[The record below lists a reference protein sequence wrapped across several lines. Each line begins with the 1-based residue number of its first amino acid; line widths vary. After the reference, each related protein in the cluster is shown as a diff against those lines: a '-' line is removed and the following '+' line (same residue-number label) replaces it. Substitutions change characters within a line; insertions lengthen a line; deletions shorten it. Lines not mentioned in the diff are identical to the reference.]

1 MNSTFKVVFNKAR
14 GALMV
19 VNEVTSSV
27 QGKGTKTVVA
37 AAVAA
42 MIAGV
47 SGSAMAIETDTEIK
61 ATDTALKATFT
72 KAEKQTDV
80 ASSLIGTSGDKLALK
95 NVTNKDMYAAGSLD
109 LTASSKDNVVTLK
122 NGSVSNFSG
131 KVTSA
136 DHFGA
141 VVTATTGTLKIDNVT
156 FENNKFDEVKTG
168 EQKHNGARGIIRAA
182 GANLEV
188 AKSTFA
194 GNEAVLGGAINVWSN
209 GENTVKI
216 TDSTFTGNATKSHGG
231 AVYITGSKVKTTI
244 ADSTFSK
251 NTSGKQGGALQLAG
265 AGETTIT
272 NTTFSENA
280 AGTFGGAINAT
291 NTQVVAKNVNFEG
304 NKAVGDDGHGGAL
317 FLNGNTASYT
327 QAGGKF
333 VGNSAKKNGGAIR
346 VQDGADLALTNVVFD
361 GNTAAN
367 GGAVDTFNA
376 GDVKFTDTT
385 FTNNQAGGW
394 GGALRI
400 NGGNVTIAVT
410 EGKSLVYEGNKA
422 GTNAEEA
429 AAKNYEKQGD
439 FMYLNGASDKATFE
453 LAGDLT
459 IKDSIVSNHGTI
471 EKTGKGTLT
480 TADMTGFVGTLN
492 VNEGKMVIEGGIA
505 EYDIAAQV
513 GVNNSSSEAA
523 QLGATN
529 VTVGQA
535 AVTKGNAKP
544 AVKAE
549 LAMGAVQAN
558 HAINFVVN
566 EGSTLTMQS
575 LAVGTKEYTQR
586 NAEKDATPAKAT
598 YVGAVNITGD
608 ATVTEGITIAAGTA
622 EKGAVLTQ
630 IFGNL
635 TAKSLTVAAAVKD
648 DKKTVTAEAGTFA
661 QTAGKLTVDT
671 LTNGGTMTVNGTVV
685 TKADSVNSGNINT
698 YSAQDKKGTLVISGG
713 TFTNDGTMTFD
724 KITVEDGATLK
735 TGVNLNGEASFVAF
749 TELDLQK
756 GSTLNINALNAKS
769 TVDGKEVEK
778 ADILKFTEGTLNL
791 EGGALQVAGE
801 AFTGK
806 VELAQGT
813 TANINGDYTF
823 EQVKNA
829 GNVTVEGGTLTVTDS
844 FTATSKAESATVG
857 TFTVENNG
865 TPALTTKASGLDIA
879 KSTSTE
885 AKYTAGAV
893 INNGT
898 ITFTDAAGEFA
909 NLDAVKKVKDAI
921 ASSGN
926 GLIVFGDKVT
936 IKAEEVDKVLM
947 DGKVTATNAEKL
959 AGVELEQFKDATV
972 TGVTDPLSGSFGKVE
987 LATNETAL
995 EVTSGLKLNGTGD
1008 LVTVKGQDDKVTLKG
1023 VSIGE
1028 NGKLTTTGAGAVVGA
1043 IVGSSDKF
1051 GALNVAA
1058 GDLTVKGAATLQN
1071 LTVAADS
1078 ALVMGKAAEADKV
1091 VGTLEVK
1098 DNALV
1103 LGTLTAGEVNL
1114 KDADVLGTLTADK
1127 LTATGKVFVG
1137 SDEAD
1142 VAGKLVVNE
1151 LVSGTVFA
1159 DPAWKDGHILS
1170 LNDASQ
1176 VAVGTAAAGS
1186 TVVAGQGSLVAL
1198 GTTDLDVAVKTV
1210 AAAGH
1215 AVLGTNEGQMKSA
1228 IYVDGGKTYDEA
1240 TDTTSYKTIA
1250 GNVIASGWNTDGFDA
1265 ASADAKTGVQV
1276 LENNLMVVDMNTIDK
1291 TGANAVFVKD
1301 VTNNGTIY
1309 LADAEF
1315 GDKVM
1320 FTEADYRQ
1328 GTTGAITFNGDRL
1341 MSAAFKDK
1349 VHTIAFDDAKVASYE
1364 GLETLPLVTA
1374 MYEGKAQ
1381 NGASTSAKF
1390 NNWLMSSGNGL
1401 DREEVIAIGNDA
1413 AKLGATSAVASV
1425 TMDAISAFNDSVAA
1439 RTNVLAQRAEGV
1451 TVWAD
1456 VMGGHYEAKELM
1468 DGQGYK
1474 SDVYGGVLGVDSVV
1488 DGYTLGAAFTVA
1500 TADTDSTNTLAVSS
1514 TDSDF
1519 VGFSVYGAKA
1529 FGQFNLAADLG
1540 YMKGSNDVSVNAY
1553 NIGDFSADTDAFT
1566 LGLRGDVL
1574 VDAGSFK
1581 VVPHAGLRFTHLTTD
1596 DFESAYT
1603 TKIDSM
1609 NIFQM
1614 PVGVTVTGNVEAAGW
1629 NVAPLLDLSVVPA
1642 FGDTDADM
1650 TLGINGVAATS
1661 ALSTQVIDSNLFQM
1675 KLGVSAQKDAFTF
1688 GLNYKLGAGSDN
1700 RVNNTFNATVG
1711 YAF

>member
-47 SGSAMAIETDTEIK
+47 SGSAMATETDTEIK

-72 KAEKQTDV
+72 KAETQDNV
-80 ASSLIGTSGDKLALK
+80 ASSLIGTSGDKLVLK
-95 NVTNKDMYAAGSLD
+95 NVTNKGMYAAGSLD

-131 KVTSA
+131 KVTST

-156 FENNKFDEVKTG
+156 FENNKFDEVNTG
-168 EQKHNGARGIIRAA
+168 DKQHNGTRGIIRAA

-231 AVYITGSKVKTTI
+231 AVYITGSQVKTTI
-244 ADSTFSK
+244 ADATFSK

-291 NTQVVAKNVNFEG
+291 GTKVAATNVTFER
-304 NKAVGDDGHGGAL
+304 NKAASADGHGGAL
-317 FLNGNTASYT
+317 FVDGQGASYT
-327 QAGGKF
+327 QVGGKF

-346 VQDGADLALTNVVFD
+346 VQDGADLALNNVVFD

-367 GGAVDTFNA
+367 GGAVDTFKA
-376 GDVKFTDTT
+376 GNVTFTDTT

-400 NGGNVTIAVT
+400 NGGNVTITVT

-429 AAKNYEKQGD
+429 AVKKYEKQGD
-439 FMYLNGASDKATFE
+439 FMYLSNASATFA

-480 TADMTGFVGTLN
+480 TADMTGFVGNLN
-492 VNEGKMVIEGGIA
+492 VQEGKMVIDGGIA
-505 EYDIAAQV
+505 EYDIDAQI
-513 GVNNSSSEAA
+513 GVNNGSNDAVTLAA
-523 QLGATN
+523 TT
-529 VTVGQA
+529 VTVGQ
-535 AVTKGNAKP
+535 KDS
-544 AVKAE
+544 KAE

-558 HAINFVVN
+558 HAIDFVVN

-586 NAEKDATPAKAT
+586 TAAKAATPAKAT
-598 YVGAVNITGD
+598 YVGVVNITGD
-608 ATVTEGITIAAGTA
+608 ATVTEGVTVAAGTA
-622 EKGAVLTQ
+622 DKAAALTQ
-630 IFGNL
+630 TSGNL
-635 TAKSLTVAAAVKD
+635 TAKSLTVAAAVKGEKD
-648 DKKTVTAEAGTFA
+648 AVTAKAGTFSQEA
-661 QTAGKLTVDT
+661 DGTLTVDT
-671 LTNGGTMTVNGTVV
+671 LTNGGTMTVKGTVV
-685 TKADSVNSGNINT
+685 TNADSVNTGNINSPKSKT
-698 YSAQDKKGTLVISGG
+698 GSLNISGG

-735 TGVNLNGEASFVAF
+735 TGVNLDGKASFVVF
-749 TELDLQK
+749 RELELQK

-769 TVDGKEVEK
+769 QTDGKN
-778 ADILKFTEGTLNL
+778 DILQFTEGTVNLN
-791 EGGALQVAGE
+791 GGALQVAGE

-806 VELAQGT
+806 VALDAGA
-813 TANINGDYTF
+813 TANIDGDYTF
-823 EQVKNA
+823 EQVNNGGKA
-829 GNVTVEGGTLTVTDS
+829 TVGGTLTVTDS
-844 FTATSKAESATVG
+844 FTAG
-857 TFTVENNG
+857 DFTVENNG
-865 TPALTTKASGLDIA
+865 TLVLTSKAAGLKIA
-879 KSTSTE
+879 E
-885 AKYTAGAV
+885 GTATNNAHL
-893 INNGT
+893 INDGT

-909 NLDAVKKVKDAI
+909 SLDKVAAVKDAI
-921 ASSGN
+921 APSGN

-936 IKAEEVDKVLM
+936 VKADAIKDVLQ
-947 DGKVTATNAEKL
+947 DGKVTATNAAKL

-972 TGVTDPLSGSFGKVE
+972 TGVATALSGSFGKVE
-987 LATNETAL
+987 LAAGQTAL
-995 EVTSGLKLNGTGD
+995 TVESGLKLNGTGD
-1008 LVTVKGQDDKVTLKG
+1008 LVTVKEDKTVTLKG
-1023 VSIGE
+1023 VNIGQ

-1043 IVGSSDKF
+1043 IAGN

-1058 GDLTVKGAATLQN
+1058 GDLTVKGNATVEN

-1078 ALVMGKAAEADKV
+1078 ALVMGKAAEAKA
-1091 VGTLEVK
+1091 VGALEVK
-1098 DNALV
+1098 NHALV

-1127 LTATGKVFVG
+1127 LTANGNVFVG
-1137 SDEAD
+1137 SDEED

-1176 VAVGTAAAGS
+1176 VAIGSIGANS

-1250 GNVIASGWNTDGFDA
+1250 GNVIASGWSTAEFEDA
-1265 ASADAKTGVQV
+1265 ANKTGVQV

-1291 TGANAVFVKD
+1291 TGAHAVFANA

-1320 FTEADYRQ
+1320 FSEAGYTQ
-1328 GTTGAITFNGDRL
+1328 GTIGAITFNGDRL

-1390 NNWLMSSGNGL
+1390 NNWLMFSGNGL

-1519 VGFSVYGAKA
+1519 VGFSFYGAKA

>member
-47 SGSAMAIETDTEIK
+47 SGSAMATETDTEIK

-72 KAEKQTDV
+72 KAETQDNV
-80 ASSLIGTSGDKLALK
+80 ASSLIGTSGDKLVLK
-95 NVTNKDMYAAGSLD
+95 NVTNKGMYAAGSLD

-131 KVTSA
+131 KVTST

-156 FENNKFDEVKTG
+156 FENNKFDEVNTG
-168 EQKHNGARGIIRAA
+168 DKQHNGTRGIIRAA

-231 AVYITGSKVKTTI
+231 AVYITGSQVKTTI
-244 ADSTFSK
+244 ADATFSK

-291 NTQVVAKNVNFEG
+291 GTKVAATNVTFEG
-304 NKAVGDDGHGGAL
+304 NKAASADGHGGAL
-317 FLNGNTASYT
+317 FVDGQGASYT
-327 QAGGKF
+327 QVGGKF

-346 VQDGADLALTNVVFD
+346 VQDGADLALNNVVFD

-376 GDVKFTDTT
+376 GNVTFTDTT

-400 NGGNVTIAVT
+400 NGGNVTITVT

-429 AAKNYEKQGD
+429 AVKKYEKQGD
-439 FMYLNGASDKATFE
+439 FMYLSNASATFA

-480 TADMTGFVGTLN
+480 TADMTGFVGNLN
-492 VNEGKMVIEGGIA
+492 VQEGKMVIEGGIA
-505 EYDIAAQV
+505 EYDIDAQI
-513 GVNNSSSEAA
+513 GVNNGSNDAVALAA
-523 QLGATN
+523 TT
-529 VTVGQA
+529 VTVGQ
-535 AVTKGNAKP
+535 KDS
-544 AVKAE
+544 KAE

-558 HAINFVVN
+558 HAIDFVVN

-586 NAEKDATPAKAT
+586 TAAKAATPAKAT
-598 YVGAVNITGD
+598 YVGVVNITGD
-608 ATVTEGITIAAGTA
+608 ATVTEGVTVAAGTA
-622 EKGAVLTQ
+622 DKAAALTQ
-630 IFGNL
+630 TSGNL
-635 TAKSLTVAAAVKD
+635 TAKSLTVAAAVKGEKD
-648 DKKTVTAEAGTFA
+648 AVTAKAGTFSQEA
-661 QTAGKLTVDT
+661 DGTLTVDT
-671 LTNGGTMTVNGTVV
+671 LTNGGTMTVKGTVV
-685 TKADSVNSGNINT
+685 TNADSVNTGNINSPKSKT
-698 YSAQDKKGTLVISGG
+698 GSLNISGG

-735 TGVNLNGEASFVAF
+735 TGVNLDGKASFVVF
-749 TELDLQK
+749 RELELQK

-769 TVDGKEVEK
+769 QTDGKN
-778 ADILKFTEGTLNL
+778 DILQFTEGTVNLN
-791 EGGALQVAGE
+791 GGALQVAGE

-806 VELAQGT
+806 VALDAGA
-813 TANINGDYTF
+813 TAKIDGDYTF
-823 EQVKNA
+823 EQVNNGGKA
-829 GNVTVEGGTLTVTDS
+829 TVGGTLTVTDS
-844 FTATSKAESATVG
+844 FTAG
-857 TFTVENNG
+857 DFTVENNG
-865 TPALTTKASGLDIA
+865 TLVLTSKAAGLKIA
-879 KSTSTE
+879 E
-885 AKYTAGAV
+885 GTATNNAYL
-893 INNGT
+893 INDGT

-909 NLDAVKKVKDAI
+909 SLDKVAAVKDAI
-921 ASSGN
+921 APSGN

-936 IKAEEVDKVLM
+936 VKADAIKDVLQ
-947 DGKVTATNAEKL
+947 DGKVTATNAAKL

-972 TGVTDPLSGSFGKVE
+972 TGVATALSGSFGKVE
-987 LATNETAL
+987 LAAGQTAL
-995 EVTSGLKLNGTGD
+995 TVESGLKLNGTGD
-1008 LVTVKGQDDKVTLKG
+1008 LVTVKEDKTVTLKG
-1023 VSIGE
+1023 VNIGQ

-1043 IVGSSDKF
+1043 IAGN

-1058 GDLTVKGAATLQN
+1058 GDLTVKGNATVEN

-1078 ALVMGKAAEADKV
+1078 ALVMGKAAEAKA
-1091 VGTLEVK
+1091 VGALEVK
-1098 DNALV
+1098 NHALV

-1127 LTATGKVFVG
+1127 LTANGNVFVG
-1137 SDEAD
+1137 SDEED

-1176 VAVGTAAAGS
+1176 VAIGSIGANS

-1250 GNVIASGWNTDGFDA
+1250 GNVIASGWSTAEFEDA
-1265 ASADAKTGVQV
+1265 ANKTGVQV

-1291 TGANAVFVKD
+1291 TGAHAVFANA

-1320 FTEADYRQ
+1320 FSEAGYTQ
-1328 GTTGAITFNGDRL
+1328 GTIGAITFNGDRL

-1519 VGFSVYGAKA
+1519 VGFSFYGAKA

>member
-47 SGSAMAIETDTEIK
+47 SGSAMATETDTEIK

-72 KAEKQTDV
+72 KAETQDNV
-80 ASSLIGTSGDKLALK
+80 ASSLIGTSGDKLVLK
-95 NVTNKDMYAAGSLD
+95 NVTNKGMYAAGSLD

-131 KVTSA
+131 KVTST

-156 FENNKFDEVKTG
+156 FENNKFDEVNTG
-168 EQKHNGARGIIRAA
+168 DKQHNGTRGIIRAA

-209 GENTVKI
+209 GENTVQI

-231 AVYITGSKVKTTI
+231 AVYITGSQVKTTI
-244 ADSTFSK
+244 ADATFSK

-291 NTQVVAKNVNFEG
+291 GTKVAATNVTFEG
-304 NKAVGDDGHGGAL
+304 NKAASADGHGGAL
-317 FLNGNTASYT
+317 FVDGQGASYT
-327 QAGGKF
+327 QVGGKF
-333 VGNSAKKNGGAIR
+333 VDNSAKKNGGAIR
-346 VQDGADLALTNVVFD
+346 VQDGADLALNNVVFD

-376 GDVKFTDTT
+376 GNVTFTDTT

-400 NGGNVTIAVT
+400 NGGNVTITVT

-429 AAKNYEKQGD
+429 AVKKYEKQGD
-439 FMYLNGASDKATFE
+439 FMYLSNASATFA

-480 TADMTGFVGTLN
+480 TADMTGFVGNLN
-492 VNEGKMVIEGGIA
+492 VQEGKMVIEGGIA
-505 EYDIAAQV
+505 EYDIDAQI
-513 GVNNSSSEAA
+513 GVNNGSNDVVALAA
-523 QLGATN
+523 TT
-529 VTVGQA
+529 VTVGQ
-535 AVTKGNAKP
+535 KDS
-544 AVKAE
+544 KAE

-558 HAINFVVN
+558 HAIDFVVN

-586 NAEKDATPAKAT
+586 TAAKAATPAKAT
-598 YVGAVNITGD
+598 YVGVVNITGD
-608 ATVTEGITIAAGTA
+608 ATVTEGVTVAAGTA
-622 EKGAVLTQ
+622 DKAAALTQ
-630 IFGNL
+630 TSGNL
-635 TAKSLTVAAAVKD
+635 TAKSLTVAAAVKGEKD
-648 DKKTVTAEAGTFA
+648 AVTAKAGTFSQEA
-661 QTAGKLTVDT
+661 DGTLTVDT
-671 LTNGGTMTVNGTVV
+671 LTNGGTMTVKGTVV
-685 TKADSVNSGNINT
+685 TNADSVNTGNINSPKSKT
-698 YSAQDKKGTLVISGG
+698 GSLNISGG

-735 TGVNLNGEASFVAF
+735 TGVNLDGKASFVVF
-749 TELDLQK
+749 RELELQK

-769 TVDGKEVEK
+769 QTDGKN
-778 ADILKFTEGTLNL
+778 DILQFTEGTVNLN
-791 EGGALQVAGE
+791 GGALQVAGE

-806 VELAQGT
+806 VALDAGA
-813 TANINGDYTF
+813 TANIDGDYTF
-823 EQVKNA
+823 EQVNNGGKA
-829 GNVTVEGGTLTVTDS
+829 TVGGTLTVTDS
-844 FTATSKAESATVG
+844 FTAG
-857 TFTVENNG
+857 DFTVENNG
-865 TPALTTKASGLDIA
+865 TLVLTSKAAGLKIA
-879 KSTSTE
+879 E
-885 AKYTAGAV
+885 GTATNNAHL
-893 INNGT
+893 INDGT

-909 NLDAVKKVKDAI
+909 SLDKVAAVKDAI
-921 ASSGN
+921 APSGN

-936 IKAEEVDKVLM
+936 VKADAIKDVLQ
-947 DGKVTATNAEKL
+947 DGKVTATNAAKL

-972 TGVTDPLSGSFGKVE
+972 TGVATALSGSFGKVE
-987 LATNETAL
+987 LAAGQTAL
-995 EVTSGLKLNGTGD
+995 TVESGLKLNGTGD
-1008 LVTVKGQDDKVTLKG
+1008 LVTVKEDKTVTLKG
-1023 VSIGE
+1023 VNIGQ

-1043 IVGSSDKF
+1043 IAGN

-1058 GDLTVKGAATLQN
+1058 GDLTVKGNATVEN

-1078 ALVMGKAAEADKV
+1078 ALVMGKAAEAKA
-1091 VGTLEVK
+1091 VGALEVK
-1098 DNALV
+1098 NHALV

-1127 LTATGKVFVG
+1127 LTANGNVFVG
-1137 SDEAD
+1137 SDEED

-1176 VAVGTAAAGS
+1176 VAIGSIGANS

-1250 GNVIASGWNTDGFDA
+1250 GNVIASGWSTAEFEDA
-1265 ASADAKTGVQV
+1265 ANKTGVQV

-1291 TGANAVFVKD
+1291 TGAHAVFANA

-1320 FTEADYRQ
+1320 FSEAGYTQ
-1328 GTTGAITFNGDRL
+1328 GTIGAITFNGDRL

-1519 VGFSVYGAKA
+1519 VGFSFYGAKA
-1529 FGQFNLAADLG
+1529 FGQFNLATDLG

>member
-47 SGSAMAIETDTEIK
+47 SGSAMATETDTEIK

-109 LTASSKDNVVTLK
+109 LTASNKDNVVTLK

-131 KVTSA
+131 KVTSL

-168 EQKHNGARGIIRAA
+168 DNQHNGTRGIIRAA

-209 GENTVKI
+209 GKNTVKI

-231 AVYITGSKVKTTI
+231 AVYITGSQVKTTI
-244 ADSTFSK
+244 ADATFSK

-291 NTQVVAKNVNFEG
+291 NTQVVAENVTFEG
-304 NKAVGDDGHGGAL
+304 NKAASADGHGGAL
-317 FLNGNTASYT
+317 FVDGQGASYT

-346 VQDGADLALTNVVFD
+346 VQDGADLALKNVVFD

-376 GDVKFTDTT
+376 GDVTFTDTT

-429 AAKNYEKQGD
+429 AVKKYEKQGD
-439 FMYLNGASDKATFE
+439 FMYLSNASDKATFA
-453 LAGDLT
+453 LSGDLT
-459 IKDSIVSNHGTI
+459 IKDSIVSNQGTI

-480 TADMTGFVGTLN
+480 TADMTGFVGNLN
-492 VNEGKMVIEGGIA
+492 VQKGKMVIEGGIA
-505 EYDIAAQV
+505 EYDIAAQI
-513 GVNNSSSEAA
+513 GVNNGSNDAVVG
-523 QLGATN
+523 LTATT

-535 AVTKGNAKP
+535 AVTEGNAKP

-558 HAINFVVN
+558 HAIDFVVN

-586 NAEKDATPAKAT
+586 TAAKAATPAKAT

-608 ATVTEGITIAAGTA
+608 ATVTEGVTVAAGTA
-622 EKGAVLTQ
+622 DKAAVLTQ
-630 IFGNL
+630 TSGNL
-635 TAKSLTVAAAVKD
+635 TAKSLTVAAAVEKD
-648 DKKTVTAEAGTFA
+648 QKVTAKAGTFSQEA
-661 QTAGKLTVDT
+661 DGTLTVDT
-671 LTNGGTMTVNGTVV
+671 LTNGGTMTVKGTVV
-685 TKADSVNSGNINT
+685 TNADSVNTGAINSYESKT
-698 YSAQDKKGTLVISGG
+698 GSLTIAGG

-724 KITVEDGATLK
+724 KITVADGATLK
-735 TGVNLNGEASFVAF
+735 TGINLDGTASFVVF
-749 TELDLQK
+749 QELDLQK

-769 TVDGKEVEK
+769 QVDGKEVEK
-778 ADILKFTEGTLNL
+778 ADILKFTEGTVKLN
-791 EGGALQVAGE
+791 GGALQVAGE

-806 VELAQGT
+806 VELATGA

-823 EQVKNA
+823 EQVNNGGKA
-829 GNVTVEGGTLTVTDS
+829 TVGGTLTVTDS
-844 FTATSKAESATVG
+844 FTAG
-857 TFTVENNG
+857 DFTVENNG
-865 TPALTTKASGLDIA
+865 TLVLTSKAAGLKIA
-879 KSTSTE
+879 E
-885 AKYTAGAV
+885 GTAAENIAV
-893 INNGT
+893 TNNGT

-909 NLDAVKKVKDAI
+909 TLDAVQTVKGKL

-936 IKAEEVDKVLM
+936 VKADAIKDVLK
-947 DGKVTATNAEKL
+947 DGKVTATNAAKL

-972 TGVTDPLSGSFGKVE
+972 TGVDAALSGSFGKVE
-987 LATNETAL
+987 LAAGQTAL
-995 EVTSGLKLNGTGD
+995 TVKYGLKLNGTGD
-1008 LVTVKGQDDKVTLKG
+1008 LVTVKKDNKVTLQG
-1023 VSIGE
+1023 VNIGQD
-1028 NGKLTTTGAGAVVGA
+1028 GKLTTTGAGAVVGA
-1043 IVGSSDKF
+1043 IAGEN

-1058 GDLTVKGAATLQN
+1058 GDLTVKGAAKLQN

-1078 ALVMGKAAEADKV
+1078 ALVMGKAAETATA
-1091 VGTLEVK
+1091 VGDLEVK
-1098 DNALV
+1098 DYALV
-1103 LGTLTAGEVNL
+1103 LGTLTAGKVTLGE
-1114 KDADVLGTLTADK
+1114 ADVFGTLTADK
-1127 LTATGKVFVG
+1127 LDATDVVLVG
-1137 SDEAD
+1137 SDEED

-1159 DPAWKDGHILS
+1159 DPAWKDGNILS

-1250 GNVIASGWNTDGFDA
+1250 GHVIASGWSTAEFEDPA
-1265 ASADAKTGVQV
+1265 ANKTGVQV
-1276 LENNLMVVDMNTIDK
+1276 LENNLMVVNMNTIDK
-1291 TGANAVFVKD
+1291 TGAHAVFANT

-1320 FTEADYRQ
+1320 FTEADYTQ

-1341 MSAAFKDK
+1341 MSAALKDK

-1364 GLETLPLVTA
+1364 GLKTLPLVTA

-1381 NGASTSAKF
+1381 NGASPSAKF

-1401 DREEVIAIGNDA
+1401 DRAEVIAIGNDA

-1488 DGYTLGAAFTVA
+1488 SGYTLGAAFTVA

>member
-47 SGSAMAIETDTEIK
+47 SGSAMATETDTEIK

-72 KAEKQTDV
+72 KAETQDNV
-80 ASSLIGTSGDKLALK
+80 ASSLIGTSGDKLVLK
-95 NVTNKDMYAAGSLD
+95 NVTNKGMYAAGSLD

-131 KVTSA
+131 KVTST

-156 FENNKFDEVKTG
+156 FENNKFDEVNTG
-168 EQKHNGARGIIRAA
+168 DKQHNGTRGIIRAA

-231 AVYITGSKVKTTI
+231 AVYITGSQVKTTI
-244 ADSTFSK
+244 ADATFSK

-291 NTQVVAKNVNFEG
+291 GTKVAATNVTFEG
-304 NKAVGDDGHGGAL
+304 NKAASADGHGGAL
-317 FLNGNTASYT
+317 FVDGQGASYT
-327 QAGGKF
+327 QVGGKF

-346 VQDGADLALTNVVFD
+346 VQDGADLALNNVVFD

-376 GDVKFTDTT
+376 GNVTFTDTT

-400 NGGNVTIAVT
+400 NGGNVTITVT

-429 AAKNYEKQGD
+429 AVKMYEKQGD
-439 FMYLNGASDKATFE
+439 FMYLSNASATFA

-480 TADMTGFVGTLN
+480 TADMTGFVGNLN
-492 VNEGKMVIEGGIA
+492 VQEGKMVIEGGIA
-505 EYDIAAQV
+505 EYDIDAQI
-513 GVNNSSSEAA
+513 GVNNGSNDAVALAA
-523 QLGATN
+523 TT
-529 VTVGQA
+529 VTVGQ
-535 AVTKGNAKP
+535 KDS
-544 AVKAE
+544 KAE

-558 HAINFVVN
+558 HAIDFVVN

-586 NAEKDATPAKAT
+586 TAAKAATPAKAT
-598 YVGAVNITGD
+598 YVGVVNITGD
-608 ATVTEGITIAAGTA
+608 ATVTEGVTVAAGTA
-622 EKGAVLTQ
+622 DKAAALTQ
-630 IFGNL
+630 TSGNL
-635 TAKSLTVAAAVKD
+635 TAKSLTVAAAVKGEKD
-648 DKKTVTAEAGTFA
+648 AVTAKAGTFSQEA
-661 QTAGKLTVDT
+661 DGTLTVDT
-671 LTNGGTMTVNGTVV
+671 LTNGGTMTVKGTVV
-685 TKADSVNSGNINT
+685 TNADSVNTGNINSPKSKT
-698 YSAQDKKGTLVISGG
+698 GSLNISGG

-735 TGVNLNGEASFVAF
+735 TGVNLDGKASFVVF
-749 TELDLQK
+749 RELELQK

-769 TVDGKEVEK
+769 QTDGKN
-778 ADILKFTEGTLNL
+778 DILQFTEGTVNLN
-791 EGGALQVAGE
+791 GGALQVAGE

-806 VELAQGT
+806 VALDAGA
-813 TANINGDYTF
+813 TANIDGDYTF
-823 EQVKNA
+823 EQVNNGGKA
-829 GNVTVEGGTLTVTDS
+829 TVGGTLTVTDS
-844 FTATSKAESATVG
+844 FTAG
-857 TFTVENNG
+857 DFTVENNG
-865 TPALTTKASGLDIA
+865 TLVLTSKAAGLKIA
-879 KSTSTE
+879 E
-885 AKYTAGAV
+885 GTATNNAHL
-893 INNGT
+893 INDGT

-909 NLDAVKKVKDAI
+909 SLDKVAAVKDAI
-921 ASSGN
+921 APSGN

-936 IKAEEVDKVLM
+936 VKADAIKDVLQ
-947 DGKVTATNAEKL
+947 DGKVTATNAAKL

-972 TGVTDPLSGSFGKVE
+972 TGVATALSGSFGKVE
-987 LATNETAL
+987 LAAGQTAL
-995 EVTSGLKLNGTGD
+995 TVESGLKLNGTGD
-1008 LVTVKGQDDKVTLKG
+1008 LVTVKEDKTVTLKG
-1023 VSIGE
+1023 VNIGQ

-1043 IVGSSDKF
+1043 IAGN

-1058 GDLTVKGAATLQN
+1058 GDLTVKGNATVEN

-1078 ALVMGKAAEADKV
+1078 ALVMGKAAEAKA
-1091 VGTLEVK
+1091 VGALEVK
-1098 DNALV
+1098 NHVLV

-1127 LTATGKVFVG
+1127 LTANGNVFVG
-1137 SDEAD
+1137 SDEED
-1142 VAGKLVVNE
+1142 VAGKLVVNK

-1159 DPAWKDGHILS
+1159 DLAWKDGHILS

-1176 VAVGTAAAGS
+1176 VAIGSIGANS

-1250 GNVIASGWNTDGFDA
+1250 GNVIASGWSTAEFEDA
-1265 ASADAKTGVQV
+1265 ANKTGVQV

-1291 TGANAVFVKD
+1291 TGAHAVFANA

-1320 FTEADYRQ
+1320 FSEAGYTQ
-1328 GTTGAITFNGDRL
+1328 GTIGAITFNADRL

-1519 VGFSVYGAKA
+1519 VGFSFYGAKA

>member
-47 SGSAMAIETDTEIK
+47 SGSAMATETDTEIK

-72 KAEKQTDV
+72 KAETQDNV
-80 ASSLIGTSGDKLALK
+80 ASSLIGTSGDKLVLK
-95 NVTNKDMYAAGSLD
+95 NVTNKGMYAAGSLD

-131 KVTSA
+131 KVTST

-156 FENNKFDEVKTG
+156 FENNKFDEVNIDEVNTG
-168 EQKHNGARGIIRAA
+168 DKQHNGTRGIIRAA

-231 AVYITGSKVKTTI
+231 AVYITGSQVKTTI
-244 ADSTFSK
+244 ADATFSK

-291 NTQVVAKNVNFEG
+291 GTKVAATNVTFEG
-304 NKAVGDDGHGGAL
+304 NKAASADGHGGAL
-317 FLNGNTASYT
+317 FVDGQGASYT
-327 QAGGKF
+327 QVGGKF

-346 VQDGADLALTNVVFD
+346 VQDGADLALNNVVFD

-376 GDVKFTDTT
+376 GNVTFTDTT

-400 NGGNVTIAVT
+400 NGGNVTITVT

-429 AAKNYEKQGD
+429 AVKKYEKQGD
-439 FMYLNGASDKATFE
+439 FMYLSNASATFA

-480 TADMTGFVGTLN
+480 TADMTGFVGNLN
-492 VNEGKMVIEGGIA
+492 VQKGKMVIEGGIA
-505 EYDIAAQV
+505 EYDIDAQI
-513 GVNNSSSEAA
+513 GVNNNDAVALAA
-523 QLGATN
+523 TT
-529 VTVGQA
+529 VTVGQ
-535 AVTKGNAKP
+535 KDS
-544 AVKAE
+544 KAE

-558 HAINFVVN
+558 HAIDFVVN

-586 NAEKDATPAKAT
+586 TAAKAATPAKAT
-598 YVGAVNITGD
+598 YVGVVNITGD
-608 ATVTEGITIAAGTA
+608 ATVTEGVTVAAGTA
-622 EKGAVLTQ
+622 DKAAALTQ
-630 IFGNL
+630 TSGNL
-635 TAKSLTVAAAVKD
+635 TAKSLTVAAAVKGEKD
-648 DKKTVTAEAGTFA
+648 AVTAKAGTFSQEA
-661 QTAGKLTVDT
+661 DGTLTVDT
-671 LTNGGTMTVNGTVV
+671 LTNGGTMTVKGTVV
-685 TKADSVNSGNINT
+685 TNADSVNTGNINSPKSKT
-698 YSAQDKKGTLVISGG
+698 GSLNISGG

-735 TGVNLNGEASFVAF
+735 TGVNLNGKASFVVF
-749 TELDLQK
+749 RELELQK

-769 TVDGKEVEK
+769 QTDGKN
-778 ADILKFTEGTLNL
+778 DILQFTEGTVNLN
-791 EGGALQVAGE
+791 GGALQVAGE

-806 VELAQGT
+806 VALDAGA
-813 TANINGDYTF
+813 TANIDGDYTF
-823 EQVKNA
+823 EQVNNGGKA
-829 GNVTVEGGTLTVTDS
+829 TVGGTLTVTDS
-844 FTATSKAESATVG
+844 FTAG
-857 TFTVENNG
+857 DFTVENNG
-865 TPALTTKASGLDIA
+865 TLVLTSKAAGLKIA
-879 KSTSTE
+879 E
-885 AKYTAGAV
+885 GTATNNAHL
-893 INNGT
+893 INDGT

-909 NLDAVKKVKDAI
+909 SLDKVAAVKDAI
-921 ASSGN
+921 APSGN

-936 IKAEEVDKVLM
+936 VKADAIKDVLQ
-947 DGKVTATNAEKL
+947 DGKVTATNAAKL

-972 TGVTDPLSGSFGKVE
+972 TGVATALSGSFGKVE
-987 LATNETAL
+987 LAAGQTAL
-995 EVTSGLKLNGTGD
+995 TVKSGLKLNGTGD
-1008 LVTVKGQDDKVTLKG
+1008 LVTVKEDKTVTLKG
-1023 VSIGE
+1023 VNIGQ

-1043 IVGSSDKF
+1043 IAGN

-1058 GDLTVKGAATLQN
+1058 GDLTVKGNATVEN

-1078 ALVMGKAAEADKV
+1078 ALVMGKAAEAKA
-1091 VGTLEVK
+1091 VGALEVK
-1098 DNALV
+1098 NHALV

-1127 LTATGKVFVG
+1127 LTANGNVFVG
-1137 SDEAD
+1137 SDEED

-1176 VAVGTAAAGS
+1176 VAIGSIGANS

-1250 GNVIASGWNTDGFDA
+1250 GNVIASGWSTAEFEDA
-1265 ASADAKTGVQV
+1265 ANKTGVQV

-1291 TGANAVFVKD
+1291 TGAHAVFANA

-1320 FTEADYRQ
+1320 FSEAGYTQ
-1328 GTTGAITFNGDRL
+1328 GTIGAITFNGDRL

-1519 VGFSVYGAKA
+1519 VGFSFYGAKA

>member
-47 SGSAMAIETDTEIK
+47 SGSAMATETDTEIK

-109 LTASSKDNVVTLK
+109 LTASNKDNVVTLK

-131 KVTSA
+131 KVTSL

-168 EQKHNGARGIIRAA
+168 DNQHNGTRGIIRAA

-209 GENTVKI
+209 GKNTVKI

-231 AVYITGSKVKTTI
+231 AVYITGSQVKTTI
-244 ADSTFSK
+244 ADATFSK

-291 NTQVVAKNVNFEG
+291 NTQVVAENVTFEG
-304 NKAVGDDGHGGAL
+304 NKAASADGHGGAL
-317 FLNGNTASYT
+317 FVDGQGASYT

-346 VQDGADLALTNVVFD
+346 VQDGADLALKNVVFD

-376 GDVKFTDTT
+376 GAVTFTDTT

-429 AAKNYEKQGD
+429 AVKKYEKQGD
-439 FMYLNGASDKATFE
+439 FMYLSNASDKATFA
-453 LAGDLT
+453 LSGDLT
-459 IKDSIVSNHGTI
+459 IKDSIVSNQGTI

-480 TADMTGFVGTLN
+480 TADMTGFVGNLN
-492 VNEGKMVIEGGIA
+492 VQKGKMVIEGGIA
-505 EYDIAAQV
+505 EYDIAAQI
-513 GVNNSSSEAA
+513 GVNNGSNDAVVG
-523 QLGATN
+523 LTATT

-535 AVTKGNAKP
+535 AVTEGNAKP

-558 HAINFVVN
+558 HAIDFVVN

-586 NAEKDATPAKAT
+586 NAAKDVTPAKVT

-608 ATVTEGITIAAGTA
+608 ATVTEGVTVAAGTA
-622 EKGAVLTQ
+622 DKAAVLTQ
-630 IFGNL
+630 TSGNL
-635 TAKSLTVAAAVKD
+635 TAKSLTVAAAVEKD
-648 DKKTVTAEAGTFA
+648 QKVTAKAGTFSQEA
-661 QTAGKLTVDT
+661 DGTLTVDT
-671 LTNGGTMTVNGTVV
+671 LTNGGTMTVKGTVV
-685 TKADSVNSGNINT
+685 TNADSVNTGAINSYESKT
-698 YSAQDKKGTLVISGG
+698 GSLTIAGG

-724 KITVEDGATLK
+724 KITVADGATLK
-735 TGVNLNGEASFVAF
+735 TGINLDGTASFVVF
-749 TELDLQK
+749 QELDLQK

-769 TVDGKEVEK
+769 QVDGKEVEK
-778 ADILKFTEGTLNL
+778 ADILKFTEGTVKLN
-791 EGGALQVAGE
+791 GGALQVAGE

-806 VELAQGT
+806 VELAAGA

-823 EQVKNA
+823 EQVNNGGTA
-829 GNVTVEGGTLTVTDS
+829 TVGGTLTVTDS
-844 FTATSKAESATVG
+844 FTAG
-857 TFTVENNG
+857 TFTVDNNG
-865 TPALTTKASGLDIA
+865 TLVLTTKAAGLKIA
-879 KSTSTE
+879 E
-885 AKYTAGAV
+885 GTATTNSNLT
-893 INNGT
+893 NNGT

-909 NLDAVKKVKDAI
+909 DLDKVAAVKNAI
-921 ASSGN
+921 ARSGN

-936 IKAEEVDKVLM
+936 IKAEEVNKVLK
-947 DGKVTATNAEKL
+947 DGKVKASDVANL

-972 TGVTDPLSGSFGKVE
+972 TGVDAALSGSFGKVE
-987 LATNETAL
+987 LAAGQTAL
-995 EVTSGLKLNGTGD
+995 TVESGLKLNGTGD
-1008 LVTVKGQDDKVTLKG
+1008 LVTVKKDKTVTLQG
-1023 VSIGE
+1023 VNIGE
-1028 NGKLTTTGAGAVVGA
+1028 YGKLTTTGAGAVVGA
-1043 IVGSSDKF
+1043 IAGNGGKF

-1058 GDLTVKGAATLQN
+1058 GDLTVKGAAALQN

-1078 ALVMGKAAEADKV
+1078 ALVMGKAAETATA
-1091 VGTLEVK
+1091 VGDLEVK
-1098 DNALV
+1098 DYALV
-1103 LGTLTAGEVNL
+1103 LGTLTAGKVTLGE
-1114 KDADVLGTLTADK
+1114 ADVFGTLTADK
-1127 LTATGKVFVG
+1127 LDATDVVLVG
-1137 SDEAD
+1137 SDEED

-1159 DPAWKDGHILS
+1159 DPAWKDGLGLC

-1176 VAVGTAAAGS
+1176 VAIGSIGANS
-1186 TVVAGQGSLVAL
+1186 TVIAGQGSLVAI
-1198 GTTDLDVAVKTV
+1198 GTTDLDVAAKAV

-1215 AVLGTNEGQMKSA
+1215 AVLGPNEGQMRSA

-1240 TDTTSYKTIA
+1240 TDTTSYEKIN
-1250 GNVIASGWNTDGFDA
+1250 GNVIASGWNEAKFEDA
-1265 ASADAKTGVQV
+1265 ETNNQVPANVQV

-1320 FTEADYRQ
+1320 FTEADYTQ

-1341 MSAAFKDK
+1341 MSAALKDK

>member
-47 SGSAMAIETDTEIK
+47 SGSAMATETDTEIK

-72 KAEKQTDV
+72 KAETQDNV
-80 ASSLIGTSGDKLALK
+80 ASSLIGTSGDKLVLK
-95 NVTNKDMYAAGSLD
+95 NVTNKGMYAAGSLD

-131 KVTSA
+131 KVTST

-156 FENNKFDEVKTG
+156 FENNKFDEVNTG
-168 EQKHNGARGIIRAA
+168 DKQHNGTRGIIRAA

-231 AVYITGSKVKTTI
+231 AVYITGSQVKTTI
-244 ADSTFSK
+244 ADATFSK

-272 NTTFSENA
+272 NTMFSENA

-291 NTQVVAKNVNFEG
+291 GTKVAATNVTFEG
-304 NKAVGDDGHGGAL
+304 NKAASADGHGGAL
-317 FLNGNTASYT
+317 FVDGQGASYT
-327 QAGGKF
+327 QVGGKF

-346 VQDGADLALTNVVFD
+346 VQDGADLALNNVVFD

-376 GDVKFTDTT
+376 GNVTFTDTT

-400 NGGNVTIAVT
+400 NGGNVTITVT

-429 AAKNYEKQGD
+429 AVKKYEKQGD
-439 FMYLNGASDKATFE
+439 FMYLSNASATFA

-480 TADMTGFVGTLN
+480 TADMTGFVGNLN
-492 VNEGKMVIEGGIA
+492 VQEGKMVIEGGIA
-505 EYDIAAQV
+505 EYDIDAQI
-513 GVNNSSSEAA
+513 GVNNGSNDAVALAA
-523 QLGATN
+523 TT
-529 VTVGQA
+529 VTVGQ
-535 AVTKGNAKP
+535 KDS
-544 AVKAE
+544 KAE

-558 HAINFVVN
+558 HAIDFVVN

-586 NAEKDATPAKAT
+586 TAAKAATPAKAT
-598 YVGAVNITGD
+598 YVGVVNITGD
-608 ATVTEGITIAAGTA
+608 ATVTEGVTVAAGTA
-622 EKGAVLTQ
+622 DKAAALTQ
-630 IFGNL
+630 TSGNL
-635 TAKSLTVAAAVKD
+635 TAKSLTVAAAVKGEKD
-648 DKKTVTAEAGTFA
+648 AVTAKAGTFSQEA
-661 QTAGKLTVDT
+661 DGTLTVDT
-671 LTNGGTMTVNGTVV
+671 LTNGGTMTVKGTVV
-685 TKADSVNSGNINT
+685 TNADSVNTGNINSPKSKT
-698 YSAQDKKGTLVISGG
+698 GSLNISGG

-735 TGVNLNGEASFVAF
+735 TGVNLDGKASFVVF
-749 TELDLQK
+749 RELELQK

-769 TVDGKEVEK
+769 QTDGKN
-778 ADILKFTEGTLNL
+778 DILQFTEGTVNLN
-791 EGGALQVAGE
+791 GGALQVAGE

-806 VELAQGT
+806 VALDAGA
-813 TANINGDYTF
+813 TANIDGDYTF
-823 EQVKNA
+823 EQVNNGGKA
-829 GNVTVEGGTLTVTDS
+829 TVGGTLTVTDS
-844 FTATSKAESATVG
+844 FTAG
-857 TFTVENNG
+857 DFTVENNG
-865 TPALTTKASGLDIA
+865 TLVLTSKAAGLKIA
-879 KSTSTE
+879 E
-885 AKYTAGAV
+885 GTATNNAHL
-893 INNGT
+893 INDGT

-909 NLDAVKKVKDAI
+909 SLDKVAAVKDAI
-921 ASSGN
+921 APSGN

-936 IKAEEVDKVLM
+936 VKADAIKDVLQ
-947 DGKVTATNAEKL
+947 DGKVTATNAAKL

-972 TGVTDPLSGSFGKVE
+972 TGVATALSGSFGKVE
-987 LATNETAL
+987 LAAGQTAL
-995 EVTSGLKLNGTGD
+995 TVESGLKLNGTGD
-1008 LVTVKGQDDKVTLKG
+1008 LVTVKEDKTVTLKG
-1023 VSIGE
+1023 VNIGQ

-1043 IVGSSDKF
+1043 IAGN

-1058 GDLTVKGAATLQN
+1058 GDLTVKGNATVEN

-1078 ALVMGKAAEADKV
+1078 ALVMGKAAEAKA
-1091 VGTLEVK
+1091 VGALEVK
-1098 DNALV
+1098 NHALV

-1127 LTATGKVFVG
+1127 LTANGNVFVG
-1137 SDEAD
+1137 SDEED

-1176 VAVGTAAAGS
+1176 VAIGSIGANS

-1250 GNVIASGWNTDGFDA
+1250 GNVIASGWSTAEFEDA
-1265 ASADAKTGVQV
+1265 ANKTGVQV

-1291 TGANAVFVKD
+1291 TGAHAVFANA

-1320 FTEADYRQ
+1320 FSEAGYTQ
-1328 GTTGAITFNGDRL
+1328 GTIGAITFNGDRL

-1519 VGFSVYGAKA
+1519 VGFSFYGAKA

>member
-47 SGSAMAIETDTEIK
+47 SGSAMATETDTEIK

-80 ASSLIGTSGDKLALK
+80 ASSLIGTSVDKLALK

-156 FENNKFDEVKTG
+156 FENNKFDEVNTG
-168 EQKHNGARGIIRAA
+168 DKDKQHNGTRGIIRAA

-194 GNEAVLGGAINVWSN
+194 GNEAVLGGAINVWSD
-209 GENTVKI
+209 GKNTVKI
-216 TDSTFTGNATKSHGG
+216 ADSTFTGNATKSHGG
-231 AVYITGSKVKTTI
+231 AVYITGSQVQTTI
-244 ADSTFSK
+244 ADATFSK

-291 NTQVVAKNVNFEG
+291 GTKVAATNVTFEG
-304 NKAVGDDGHGGAL
+304 NKAAGADGHGGAL
-317 FLNGNTASYT
+317 FVDGQGASHT
-327 QAGGKF
+327 QTGGKF

-346 VQDGADLALTNVVFD
+346 VQDGAALDLTNVVFD

-410 EGKSLVYEGNKA
+410 EGKSLVYEGNRA
-422 GTNAEEA
+422 GTNAEA

-439 FMYLNGASDKATFE
+439 FMYLNGASDRAAFE

-480 TADMTGFVGTLN
+480 TADMTGFVGKLD
-492 VNEGKMVIEGGIA
+492 VKEGKMVIEGGIA
-505 EYDIAAQV
+505 EYDIAAQI
-513 GVNNSSSEAA
+513 GVNKGTS
-523 QLGATN
+523 GAVELDPTT
-529 VTVGQA
+529 VTVGQDGEPFA
-535 AVTKGNAKP
+535 
-544 AVKAE
+544 KAE

-558 HAINFVVN
+558 HAINFDVN
-566 EGSTLTMQS
+566 VGSTLTMQS
-575 LAVGTKEYTQR
+575 LTVGTKEYAQR
-586 NAEKDATPAKAT
+586 TEAKADPAKAT

-608 ATVTEGITIAAGTA
+608 ATVTEGVTVAAGTA
-622 EKGAVLTQ
+622 DKAAVLTQ
-630 IFGNL
+630 TSGNL
-635 TAKSLTVAAAVKD
+635 TAKSLTVAAAVEKD
-648 DKKTVTAEAGTFA
+648 QKVTAQAGTFN
-661 QTAGKLTVDT
+661 QTDGTLTVDT

-685 TKADSVNSGNINT
+685 TNADSVNTGAINSYKSKNGSLT
-698 YSAQDKKGTLVISGG
+698 IAGG
-713 TFTNDGTMTFD
+713 TFTNDGTMTFN

-735 TGVNLNGEASFVAF
+735 TGVNLDGKASFVVF
-749 TELDLQK
+749 KTLDLQK

-769 TVDGKEVEK
+769 KDDGK
-778 ADILKFTEGTLNL
+778 ADILKFTEGTVNLN
-791 EGGALQVAGE
+791 GGALQVAGE

-813 TANINGDYTF
+813 TTNINGDYTF
-823 EQVKNA
+823 EQVNNA
-829 GNVTVEGGTLTVTDS
+829 GTTTVGGTLTVTDS
-844 FTATSKAESATVG
+844 FTAG
-857 TFTVENNG
+857 TFKVDNNG
-865 TPALTTKASGLDIA
+865 TLVLTTKAAGLKIA
-879 KSTSTE
+879 E
-885 AKYTAGAV
+885 GTATTNSNLT
-893 INNGT
+893 NNGT

-909 NLDAVKKVKDAI
+909 DLGKVAAVKNALV
-921 ASSGN
+921 SSGN

-936 IKAEEVDKVLM
+936 VKADAIKDVLV
-947 DGKVTATNAEKL
+947 DGKVKYSDVASL
-959 AGVELEQFKDATV
+959 AGVELAQFKDATV
-972 TGVTDPLSGSFGKVE
+972 TGVTAALSGSFGKVE
-987 LATNETAL
+987 LAAGQPAL
-995 EVTSGLKLNGTGD
+995 TVEYGLKLNGTGD
-1008 LVTVKGQDDKVTLKG
+1008 LVTVKKDKTVTLQG
-1023 VSIGE
+1023 VNIGE
-1028 NGKLTTTGAGAVVGA
+1028 YGKLTTTGAGAVVGA
-1043 IVGSSDKF
+1043 IAGNGGKF

-1058 GDLTVKGAATLQN
+1058 GDLTVKGNATVEN

-1078 ALVMGKAAEADKV
+1078 ALVMGKVAEAEEA
-1091 VGTLEVK
+1091 VGKLDVK
-1098 DNALV
+1098 GDALV

-1127 LTATGKVFVG
+1127 LTATGTVCVG
-1137 SDEAD
+1137 SDEDDA
-1142 VAGKLVVNE
+1142 AGKLVVNE

-1176 VAVGTAAAGS
+1176 VAIGSIGAKS

-1240 TDTTSYKTIA
+1240 TDTTSYKTID
-1250 GNVIASGWNTDGFDA
+1250 GNVIASGWSRAEFNKDVA
-1265 ASADAKTGVQV
+1265 NKTGVQV

-1291 TGANAVFVKD
+1291 TGAHAVFVKD
-1301 VTNNGTIY
+1301 VINNGTIY

-1320 FTEADYRQ
+1320 FTKADYKQ

-1488 DGYTLGAAFTVA
+1488 SGYTLGAAFTVA

-1519 VGFSVYGAKA
+1519 VGFSFYGAKA

>member
-47 SGSAMAIETDTEIK
+47 SGSAMAADADTVIN

-72 KAEKQTDV
+72 KAEQQADV
-80 ASSLIGTSGDKLALK
+80 KGSLIGNSNDGKLFLK
-95 NVTNKDMYAAGSLD
+95 NGTNKGMYAAGSLD

-131 KVTSA
+131 KVTSEN
-136 DHFGA
+136 HFGA

-156 FENNKFDEVKTG
+156 FENNKFDEVKTVA
-168 EQKHNGARGIIRAA
+168 EQHNGTRGIIRAA

-209 GENTVKI
+209 GKNTVKI

-231 AVYITGSKVKTTI
+231 AVYITGSQVKTTI
-244 ADSTFSK
+244 ADATFSK

-291 NTQVVAKNVNFEG
+291 NTQVVAENVTFEG
-304 NKAVGDDGHGGAL
+304 NKAASADGHGGAL
-317 FLNGNTASYT
+317 FVDGQGASYT

-346 VQDGADLALTNVVFD
+346 VQNGADLDLKNVVFD

-376 GDVKFTDTT
+376 GDVTFTDTT

-429 AAKNYEKQGD
+429 AVKKYEKQGD
-439 FMYLNGASDKATFE
+439 FMYLSNASDKATFA

-480 TADMTGFVGTLN
+480 TADMTGFVGNLD
-492 VNEGKMVIEGGIA
+492 VKEGKMVIEGGIA
-505 EYDIAAQV
+505 EYDIAAQ
-513 GVNNSSSEAA
+513 GAVNGGTSVV
-523 QLGATN
+523 ATTK

-535 AVTKGNAKP
+535 AGAKP

-586 NAEKDATPAKAT
+586 NADKGATPAKAT
-598 YVGAVNITGD
+598 YVGAVEITGD
-608 ATVTEGITIAAGTA
+608 ATVTEGITVAAGTA
-622 EKGAVLTQ
+622 NQVAALTQ
-630 IFGNL
+630 TSGNL
-635 TAKSLTVAAAVKD
+635 TAKSLTVAAAVKGEKD
-648 DKKTVTAEAGTFA
+648 AVTAQAGKFTQEAGT
-661 QTAGKLTVDT
+661 LTVDT
-671 LTNGGTMTVNGTVV
+671 LTNGGTMTVKGTVV
-685 TKADSVNSGNINT
+685 TNADSVNTGAINSYESKT
-698 YSAQDKKGTLVISGG
+698 GSLTIAGG

-735 TGVNLNGEASFVAF
+735 TGVNLEGKASCVVFK
-749 TELDLQK
+749 TLDLQK
-756 GSTLNINALNAKS
+756 GSTLNINALNDKS
-769 TVDGKEVEK
+769 ADTVKEN
-778 ADILKFTEGTLNL
+778 DTLKFTEGTLNL
-791 EGGALQVAGE
+791 EGGALQVASK

-806 VELAQGT
+806 VKLDTNAK
-813 TANINGDYTF
+813 AHVNGDYTF
-823 EQVKNA
+823 EQVNNA
-829 GNVTVEGGTLTVTDS
+829 GTVTVNGGTLTVTDS
-844 FTATSKAESATVG
+844 FTAG
-857 TFTVENNG
+857 NNFTVENNG
-865 TPALTTKASGLDIA
+865 TLALTTKAAGLKIA
-879 KSTSTE
+879 DG
-885 AKYTAGAV
+885 TAAENIAV
-893 INNGT
+893 TNNGT

-909 NLDAVKKVKDAI
+909 DLTKVAAVKKAI

-936 IKAEEVDKVLM
+936 IKAEEVNKVLK
-947 DGKVTATNAEKL
+947 DGKVKADDVASL

-972 TGVTDPLSGSFGKVE
+972 TGVAKALSGSFGKVE
-987 LATNETAL
+987 LADKQDAL
-995 EVTSGLKLNGTGD
+995 KVTSGLKLNGTGD
-1008 LVTVKGQDDKVTLKG
+1008 LVTVKGQDNKVTLKG
-1023 VSIGE
+1023 VNIGQ

-1043 IVGSSDKF
+1043 IAGNEGNF

-1058 GDLTVKGAATLQN
+1058 GDLTVKGDAVLQN

-1078 ALVMGKAAEADKV
+1078 ALVMGKAAEADKA
-1091 VGTLEVK
+1091 VGALEVK
-1098 DNALV
+1098 DYALV
-1103 LGTLTAGEVNL
+1103 LGTLTAG
-1114 KDADVLGTLTADK
+1114 K
-1127 LTATGKVFVG
+1127 LTAHGKVFVG

-1176 VAVGTAAAGS
+1176 VAIGSIGAKS

-1250 GNVIASGWNTDGFDA
+1250 GNVIASGWSTAEFNKDTA
-1265 ASADAKTGVQV
+1265 NKKGVQV

-1291 TGANAVFVKD
+1291 TGAHAVFANA

-1320 FTEADYRQ
+1320 FTEAGYKQ

-1341 MSAAFKDK
+1341 MSAARKNN

-1381 NGASTSAKF
+1381 NGASTS
-1390 NNWLMSSGNGL
+1390 
-1401 DREEVIAIGNDA
+1401 

-1519 VGFSVYGAKA
+1519 VGFSFYGAKA

>member
-47 SGSAMAIETDTEIK
+47 SGSAMATETDTEIK

-72 KAEKQTDV
+72 KAETQDNV
-80 ASSLIGTSGDKLALK
+80 ASSLIGTSGDKLVLK
-95 NVTNKDMYAAGSLD
+95 NVTNKGMYAAGSLD

-131 KVTSA
+131 KVTST

-156 FENNKFDEVKTG
+156 FENNKFDEVNTG
-168 EQKHNGARGIIRAA
+168 DKQHNGTRGIIRAA

-231 AVYITGSKVKTTI
+231 AVYITGSQVKTTI
-244 ADSTFSK
+244 ADATFSK

-291 NTQVVAKNVNFEG
+291 GTKVAATNVTFEG
-304 NKAVGDDGHGGAL
+304 NKAASADGHGGAL
-317 FLNGNTASYT
+317 CVDGQGASYT
-327 QAGGKF
+327 QVGGKF

-346 VQDGADLALTNVVFD
+346 VQDGADLALNNVVFD

-376 GDVKFTDTT
+376 GNVTFTDTT

-400 NGGNVTIAVT
+400 NGGNVTITVT

-429 AAKNYEKQGD
+429 AVKKYEKQGD
-439 FMYLNGASDKATFE
+439 FMYLSNASATFA

-480 TADMTGFVGTLN
+480 TADMTGFVGNLN
-492 VNEGKMVIEGGIA
+492 VQEGKMVIEGGIA
-505 EYDIAAQV
+505 EYDIDAQI
-513 GVNNSSSEAA
+513 GVNNGSNDAVALAA
-523 QLGATN
+523 TT
-529 VTVGQA
+529 VTVGQ
-535 AVTKGNAKP
+535 KDS
-544 AVKAE
+544 KAE

-558 HAINFVVN
+558 HAIDFVVN

-575 LAVGTKEYTQR
+575 LAVGAKEYTQR
-586 NAEKDATPAKAT
+586 TAAKAATPAKAT
-598 YVGAVNITGD
+598 YVGVVNITGD
-608 ATVTEGITIAAGTA
+608 ATVTEGVTVAAGTA
-622 EKGAVLTQ
+622 DKAAALTQ
-630 IFGNL
+630 TSGNL
-635 TAKSLTVAAAVKD
+635 TAKSLTVAAAVKGEKD
-648 DKKTVTAEAGTFA
+648 AVTAKAGTFSQEA
-661 QTAGKLTVDT
+661 DGTLTVDT
-671 LTNGGTMTVNGTVV
+671 LTNGGTMTVKGTVV
-685 TKADSVNSGNINT
+685 TNADSVNTGNINSPKSKT
-698 YSAQDKKGTLVISGG
+698 GSLNISGG

-735 TGVNLNGEASFVAF
+735 TGVNLDGKASFVVF
-749 TELDLQK
+749 RELELQK

-769 TVDGKEVEK
+769 QTDGKN
-778 ADILKFTEGTLNL
+778 DILQFTEGTVNLN
-791 EGGALQVAGE
+791 GGALQVAGE

-806 VELAQGT
+806 VALDAGA
-813 TANINGDYTF
+813 TANIDGDYTF
-823 EQVKNA
+823 EQVNNGGKA
-829 GNVTVEGGTLTVTDS
+829 TVGGTLTVTDS
-844 FTATSKAESATVG
+844 FTAG
-857 TFTVENNG
+857 DFTVENNG
-865 TPALTTKASGLDIA
+865 TLVLTSKAAGLKIA
-879 KSTSTE
+879 E
-885 AKYTAGAV
+885 GTATNNAHL
-893 INNGT
+893 INDGT

-909 NLDAVKKVKDAI
+909 SLDKVAAVKDAI
-921 ASSGN
+921 APSGN

-936 IKAEEVDKVLM
+936 VKADAIKDVLQ
-947 DGKVTATNAEKL
+947 DGKVTATNAAKL

-972 TGVTDPLSGSFGKVE
+972 TGVATALSGSFGKVE
-987 LATNETAL
+987 LAAGQTAL
-995 EVTSGLKLNGTGD
+995 TVESGLKLNGTGD
-1008 LVTVKGQDDKVTLKG
+1008 LVTVKEDKTVTLKG
-1023 VSIGE
+1023 VNIGQ

-1043 IVGSSDKF
+1043 IAGN

-1058 GDLTVKGAATLQN
+1058 GDLTVKGNATVEN

-1078 ALVMGKAAEADKV
+1078 ALVMGKAAEAKA
-1091 VGTLEVK
+1091 VGALEVK
-1098 DNALV
+1098 NHALV

-1127 LTATGKVFVG
+1127 LTANGNVFVG
-1137 SDEAD
+1137 SDEED

-1176 VAVGTAAAGS
+1176 VAIGSIGANS

-1250 GNVIASGWNTDGFDA
+1250 GNVIASGWSTAEFEDA
-1265 ASADAKTGVQV
+1265 ANKTGVQV

-1291 TGANAVFVKD
+1291 TGAHAVFANA

-1320 FTEADYRQ
+1320 FSEAGYTQ
-1328 GTTGAITFNGDRL
+1328 GTIGAITFNGDRL

-1519 VGFSVYGAKA
+1519 VGFSFYGAKA

>member
-47 SGSAMAIETDTEIK
+47 SGSAMAADADTVIN

-72 KAEKQTDV
+72 KAEQQADV
-80 ASSLIGTSGDKLALK
+80 KGSLIGNSNDGKLVLK
-95 NVTNKDMYAAGSLD
+95 NGTNKGMYAAGSLD

-131 KVTSA
+131 KVTST

-156 FENNKFDEVKTG
+156 FENNKFDEVNTG
-168 EQKHNGARGIIRAA
+168 DKQHNGTRGIIRAA

-231 AVYITGSKVKTTI
+231 AVYITGSQVKTTI
-244 ADSTFSK
+244 ADATFSK

-291 NTQVVAKNVNFEG
+291 GTKVAATNVTFEG
-304 NKAVGDDGHGGAL
+304 NKAASADGHGGAL
-317 FLNGNTASYT
+317 FVDGQGASYT
-327 QAGGKF
+327 QVGGKF

-346 VQDGADLALTNVVFD
+346 VQNGAHLDLTNVVFD

-367 GGAVDTFNA
+367 GGAVDTFKA

-385 FTNNQAGGW
+385 FTNNQTGGW

-429 AAKNYEKQGD
+429 AVKKYEKQGD
-439 FMYLNGASDKATFE
+439 FMYLSNASDKATFA

-480 TADMTGFVGTLN
+480 TADMTGFVGNLD
-492 VNEGKMVIEGGIA
+492 VKEGKMVIEGGIA
-505 EYDIAAQV
+505 EYDIAAQ
-513 GVNNSSSEAA
+513 GDVNGGNSEAA
-523 QLGATN
+523 TTT

-535 AVTKGNAKP
+535 AVTTGDAKP

-558 HAINFVVN
+558 HAIDFVVN

-598 YVGAVNITGD
+598 YVGAVTIQGD
-608 ATVTEGITIAAGTA
+608 ATVTEGITVAAGTA
-622 EKGAVLTQ
+622 NKAAALTQ
-630 IFGNL
+630 TSGNL
-635 TAKSLTVAAAVKD
+635 TAKSLTVAAAVKGEKD
-648 DKKTVTAEAGTFA
+648 AVTA
-661 QTAGKLTVDT
+661 QTAGTFNQAAAGTLTVDT
-671 LTNGGTMTVNGTVV
+671 LTNGGTMTVNGEVV
-685 TKADSVNSGNINT
+685 TKADSVNTGAINNPESKT
-698 YSAQDKKGTLVISGG
+698 GSLTIAGG
-713 TFTNDGTMTFD
+713 TFTNDGKMTFNE
-724 KITVEDGATLK
+724 ITVEDGATLK
-735 TGVNLNGEASFVAF
+735 TGVNLDDVAF
-749 TELDLQK
+749 TKLDLQK
-756 GSTLNINALNAKS
+756 GSTLNINALNDKS
-769 TVDGKEVEK
+769 ADTVKEN
-778 ADILKFTEGTLNL
+778 DTLKFTEGTLNL
-791 EGGALQVAGE
+791 EGGALQVASK

-806 VELAQGT
+806 VALDAGA
-813 TANINGDYTF
+813 TANIDGDYTF
-823 EQVKNA
+823 EQVNNA
-829 GNVTVEGGTLTVTDS
+829 GTVTVNGGTLTVTDS
-844 FTATSKAESATVG
+844 FTAG
-857 TFTVENNG
+857 NNFTVENNG
-865 TPALTTKASGLDIA
+865 TLVLTSKAAGLKIA
-879 KSTSTE
+879 EGTVAE
-885 AKYTAGAV
+885 NIAV
-893 INNGT
+893 TNNGT

-909 NLDAVKKVKDAI
+909 GLNQVAAVKNAI
-921 ASSGN
+921 APFGN

-936 IKAEEVDKVLM
+936 VKADAIKEVLQ
-947 DGKVTATNAEKL
+947 DGKVEFSKVNTSL
-959 AGVELEQFKDATV
+959 AGVELAQFKDATV
-972 TGVTDPLSGSFGKVE
+972 TGVNAALSGSFGKVE
-987 LATNETAL
+987 LATGQTAL
-995 EVTSGLKLNGTGD
+995 TVDSGLKLNGTGD
-1008 LVTVKGQDDKVTLKG
+1008 LVTVKEDKTVTLKG
-1023 VSIGE
+1023 VNIGE
-1028 NGKLTTTGAGAVVGA
+1028 NGKFTTTGAGAVVGA
-1043 IVGSSDKF
+1043 IAGNGGKF

-1058 GDLTVKGAATLQN
+1058 GDLTVKGAAALQN

-1078 ALVMGKAAEADKV
+1078 ALVMGKVAEADKA
-1091 VGTLEVK
+1091 VGALEVK
-1098 DNALV
+1098 EHALV
-1103 LGTLTAGEVNL
+1103 LGTLTAGEV
-1114 KDADVLGTLTADK
+1114 KFKKAEVLGTLTADK
-1127 LTATGKVFVG
+1127 LEANETVFVG
-1137 SDEAD
+1137 SDEED

-1159 DPAWKDGHILS
+1159 DPAWKNGHILS

-1176 VAVGTAAAGS
+1176 VAVGTAAEDS

-1250 GNVIASGWNTDGFDA
+1250 GNVIASGWSTAEFNKDA
-1265 ASADAKTGVQV
+1265 ANKTGVQV

-1291 TGANAVFVKD
+1291 TGAHAVFVKD
-1301 VTNNGTIY
+1301 VINNGTIY

-1320 FTEADYRQ
+1320 FTEADYKQ

-1341 MSAAFKDK
+1341 MSAAYKDK

-1488 DGYTLGAAFTVA
+1488 DDYTLGAAFTVA

>member
-47 SGSAMAIETDTEIK
+47 SGSAMAAETDTEIK

-72 KAEKQTDV
+72 KAEKQNDV

-131 KVTSA
+131 KVTST

-168 EQKHNGARGIIRAA
+168 DKQHNGTRGIIRAA

-231 AVYITGSKVKTTI
+231 AVYITGSQVKTTI

-272 NTTFSENA
+272 NATFSENA

-346 VQDGADLALTNVVFD
+346 VQNGADLALTNVVFD

-410 EGKSLVYEGNKA
+410 EGKSLVYEGNRA
-422 GTNAEEA
+422 GTNAEA

-439 FMYLNGASDKATFE
+439 FMYLNGASDRAAFE

-480 TADMTGFVGTLN
+480 TADMTGFVGKLD
-492 VNEGKMVIEGGIA
+492 VKEGKMVIEGGIA
-505 EYDIAAQV
+505 EYDIAAQI
-513 GVNNSSSEAA
+513 GVNKGTS
-523 QLGATN
+523 GAVELDPTT

-535 AVTKGNAKP
+535 AVTEGDAKP

-586 NAEKDATPAKAT
+586 TAAKAATPAKAT

-608 ATVTEGITIAAGTA
+608 ATVTEGVTVAAGTA
-622 EKGAVLTQ
+622 DKAAVLTQ
-630 IFGNL
+630 TSGNL
-635 TAKSLTVAAAVKD
+635 TAKSLTVAAAVEKD
-648 DKKTVTAEAGTFA
+648 QKVTAKAGTFSQEA
-661 QTAGKLTVDT
+661 DGTLTVDT
-671 LTNGGTMTVNGTVV
+671 LTNGGTMTVKGTVV
-685 TKADSVNSGNINT
+685 TNADSVNTGAINSYESKT
-698 YSAQDKKGTLVISGG
+698 GSLTIAGG

-724 KITVEDGATLK
+724 KITVADGATLK
-735 TGVNLNGEASFVAF
+735 TGINLDGTASFVVF
-749 TELDLQK
+749 QELDLQK

-769 TVDGKEVEK
+769 QVDGKEVEK
-778 ADILKFTEGTLNL
+778 ADILKFTEGRVRLN
-791 EGGALQVAGE
+791 GGALQVAGE

-806 VELAQGT
+806 VELAAGA

-823 EQVKNA
+823 EQVNNA
-829 GNVTVEGGTLTVTDS
+829 GTTTVGGTLTVTDS
-844 FTATSKAESATVG
+844 FTAG
-857 TFTVENNG
+857 TFTVADNG
-865 TPALTTKASGLDIA
+865 TLVLTSKAAGLKIA
-879 KSTSTE
+879 EGTATE
-885 AKYTAGAV
+885 NTQL

-909 NLDAVKKVKDAI
+909 SLDKVAAVKNAI
-921 ASSGN
+921 APSGN

-936 IKAEEVDKVLM
+936 IKAEEVNKVLK
-947 DGKVTATNAEKL
+947 DGKVQAKDVVNL

-972 TGVTDPLSGSFGKVE
+972 TGVDTALSGSFGKVE
-987 LATNETAL
+987 LAAGQTAL
-995 EVTSGLKLNGTGD
+995 TVESGLKLNGTGD
-1008 LVTVKGQDDKVTLKG
+1008 LVTVETDKKVTLQG
-1023 VSIGE
+1023 VNIGE
-1028 NGKLTTTGAGAVVGA
+1028 HGKLTTTGAGAVVGA
-1043 IVGSSDKF
+1043 IAGNDDKF

-1058 GDLTVKGAATLQN
+1058 GDLTVKGAAALQN

-1078 ALVMGKAAEADKV
+1078 ALVMGKAAETATA
-1091 VGTLEVK
+1091 VGDLEVK
-1098 DNALV
+1098 DYARV
-1103 LGTLTAGEVNL
+1103 LGTLTAGKVTL
-1114 KDADVLGTLTADK
+1114 GKAAVFGTLTADK
-1127 LTATGKVFVG
+1127 LDATGVVFVG
-1137 SDEAD
+1137 SDEED

-1159 DPAWKDGHILS
+1159 DPAWKDGNILS

-1250 GNVIASGWNTDGFDA
+1250 GNVIASGWSTAEFEA
-1265 ASADAKTGVQV
+1265 AANKTGVQV

-1291 TGANAVFVKD
+1291 TGAHAVFANAVI
-1301 VTNNGTIY
+1301 NNGTIY

-1320 FTEADYRQ
+1320 FTEADYTQ

-1341 MSAAFKDK
+1341 MSAALKDK

-1488 DGYTLGAAFTVA
+1488 SGYTLGAAFTVA

>member
-47 SGSAMAIETDTEIK
+47 SGSAMATETDTEIK

-122 NGSVSNFSG
+122 NGNVSNFSG

-291 NTQVVAKNVNFEG
+291 NTQIVAKNVNFEG

-429 AAKNYEKQGD
+429 AVKKYEKQGD
-439 FMYLNGASDKATFE
+439 FMYLSNASDKATFA

-480 TADMTGFVGTLN
+480 TADMTGFVGKLD
-492 VNEGKMVIEGGIA
+492 VKEGKMVIEGGIA
-505 EYDIAAQV
+505 EYDIAAQI
-513 GVNNSSSEAA
+513 GVNNGSNDAVA
-523 QLGATN
+523 LDATT
-529 VTVGQA
+529 VTVGQQDS
-535 AVTKGNAKP
+535 
-544 AVKAE
+544 KAE

-566 EGSTLTMQS
+566 KGSTLTMQS
-575 LAVGTKEYTQR
+575 LAVGTKEYAQR
-586 NAEKDATPAKAT
+586 TEAKADPAKAT
-598 YVGAVNITGD
+598 YVGAVNIKGD
-608 ATVTEGITIAAGTA
+608 ATVTEGITVAAGTA
-622 EKGAVLTQ
+622 DQAAALTQ
-630 IFGNL
+630 TSGNL
-635 TAKSLTVAAAVKD
+635 TAKSLTVAAAVKGEKD
-648 DKKTVTAEAGTFA
+648 AVTAQAGTFT
-661 QTAGKLTVDT
+661 QEAGKLTVDT
-671 LTNGGTMTVNGTVV
+671 LTNGGTMTVKDTVV
-685 TKADSVNSGNINT
+685 TKADSVNTGAINS
-698 YSAQDKKGTLVISGG
+698 YDSKKGSLTIAGG

-735 TGVNLNGEASFVAF
+735 TGVNLNGEASFVVF
-749 TELDLQK
+749 KELELQK

-769 TVDGKEVEK
+769 QVDGKEVEK
-778 ADILKFTEGTLNL
+778 ADILKFTEGTVNL
-791 EGGALQVAGE
+791 YGGALQVAGE

-813 TANINGDYTF
+813 TTNINGDYTF
-823 EQVKNA
+823 EQVNNA
-829 GNVTVEGGTLTVTDS
+829 GTTTVGGTLTVTDS
-844 FTATSKAESATVG
+844 FTAG
-857 TFTVENNG
+857 TFKVDNNG
-865 TPALTTKASGLDIA
+865 TLVLTTKAAGLKIA
-879 KSTSTE
+879 E
-885 AKYTAGAV
+885 GTATTNSNLT
-893 INNGT
+893 NNGT

-909 NLDAVKKVKDAI
+909 DLDKVAAVKNAI
-921 ASSGN
+921 ARSGN

-936 IKAEEVDKVLM
+936 IKAEEVNKVLK
-947 DGKVTATNAEKL
+947 DGKVKASDVANL

-972 TGVTDPLSGSFGKVE
+972 TGVDAALSGSFGKVE
-987 LATNETAL
+987 LAAGQTAL
-995 EVTSGLKLNGTGD
+995 TVESGLKLNGTGD
-1008 LVTVKGQDDKVTLKG
+1008 LVTVKKDKTVTLQG
-1023 VSIGE
+1023 VNIGE
-1028 NGKLTTTGAGAVVGA
+1028 YGKLTTTGAGAVVGA
-1043 IVGSSDKF
+1043 IAGNGGKF

-1058 GDLTVKGAATLQN
+1058 GDLTVKGAAALQN

-1078 ALVMGKAAEADKV
+1078 ALVMGKAAETATA
-1091 VGTLEVK
+1091 VGDLEVK
-1098 DNALV
+1098 GSALV
-1103 LGTLTAGEVNL
+1103 LGTLTAGNVTL

-1127 LTATGKVFVG
+1127 LAATGTVCVG
-1137 SDEAD
+1137 SDEDD

-1176 VAVGTAAAGS
+1176 VAVGTSAAGS

-1250 GNVIASGWNTDGFDA
+1250 GNVIASGWSTAEFEDA
-1265 ASADAKTGVQV
+1265 ANKTGVQV

-1291 TGANAVFVKD
+1291 TGAHAVFANA

-1320 FTEADYRQ
+1320 FSEAGYTQ
-1328 GTTGAITFNGDRL
+1328 GTIGAITFNGDRL

-1519 VGFSVYGAKA
+1519 VGFSFYGAKA

>member
-47 SGSAMAIETDTEIK
+47 SGSAMATETDTEIK

-72 KAEKQTDV
+72 KAEKQDDV
-80 ASSLIGTSGDKLALK
+80 ASSLIGTSGDKLVLK
-95 NVTNKDMYAAGSLD
+95 NVTNKGMYAAGSLD

-410 EGKSLVYEGNKA
+410 EGKSLVYEGNRA
-422 GTNAEEA
+422 GTNAEA

-439 FMYLNGASDKATFE
+439 FMYLNGASDRAAFE

-480 TADMTGFVGTLN
+480 TADMTGFVGKLD
-492 VNEGKMVIEGGIA
+492 VKEGKMVIEGGIA
-505 EYDIAAQV
+505 EYDIAAQI
-513 GVNNSSSEAA
+513 GVNKGTS
-523 QLGATN
+523 GAVELDPTT
-529 VTVGQA
+529 VTVGQDGEPFA
-535 AVTKGNAKP
+535 
-544 AVKAE
+544 KAE

-558 HAINFVVN
+558 HAINFDVN

-575 LAVGTKEYTQR
+575 LTVGTKEYAQR
-586 NAEKDATPAKAT
+586 TEAKADPAKAT

-608 ATVTEGITIAAGTA
+608 ATVTEGVTVAAGTA
-622 EKGAVLTQ
+622 DKAAVLTQ
-630 IFGNL
+630 TSGNL
-635 TAKSLTVAAAVKD
+635 TAKSLTVAAAVEKD
-648 DKKTVTAEAGTFA
+648 QKVTAQAGTFN
-661 QTAGKLTVDT
+661 QTDGTLTVDT

-685 TKADSVNSGNINT
+685 TNADSVNTGAINSYKSKNGSLT
-698 YSAQDKKGTLVISGG
+698 IAGG

-735 TGVNLNGEASFVAF
+735 TGVNLDGEASFVVF
-749 TELDLQK
+749 KTLDLQK

-769 TVDGKEVEK
+769 KVDGK
-778 ADILKFTEGTLNL
+778 ADILKFTEGTVNL
-791 EGGALQVAGE
+791 YGGALQVAGE

-813 TANINGDYTF
+813 TTNINGDYTF
-823 EQVKNA
+823 EQVNNA
-829 GNVTVEGGTLTVTDS
+829 GTTTVGGTLTVTDS
-844 FTATSKAESATVG
+844 FTAGK
-857 TFTVENNG
+857 FTVENNG
-865 TPALTTKASGLDIA
+865 TLVLTSKAAGLKIA
-879 KSTSTE
+879 VG
-885 AKYTAGAV
+885 TATNNNQL

-909 NLDAVKKVKDAI
+909 SLDKVAAVKDAI
-921 ASSGN
+921 APSGN

-936 IKAEEVDKVLM
+936 IKAEEVNKVLK
-947 DGKVTATNAEKL
+947 DGKVKASDVANL

-972 TGVTDPLSGSFGKVE
+972 TGVDAALSGSFGKVE
-987 LATNETAL
+987 LAAGQTAL
-995 EVTSGLKLNGTGD
+995 TVESGLKLNGTGD
-1008 LVTVKGQDDKVTLKG
+1008 LVTVKKDKTVTLQG
-1023 VSIGE
+1023 VNIGE
-1028 NGKLTTTGAGAVVGA
+1028 YGKLTTTGAGAVVGA
-1043 IVGSSDKF
+1043 IVGNGGKF

-1058 GDLTVKGAATLQN
+1058 GDLTVKGAAALQN

-1078 ALVMGKAAEADKV
+1078 ALVMGKAAETATA
-1091 VGTLEVK
+1091 VGDLEVK
-1098 DNALV
+1098 DYALV
-1103 LGTLTAGEVNL
+1103 LGTLTAGKVTLGE
-1114 KDADVLGTLTADK
+1114 ADVFGTLTADK
-1127 LTATGKVFVG
+1127 LDATDVVLVG
-1137 SDEAD
+1137 SDEED

-1159 DPAWKDGHILS
+1159 DPAWKDGLGLS

-1176 VAVGTAAAGS
+1176 VAIGSIGANS
-1186 TVVAGQGSLVAL
+1186 TVIAGQGSLVAI
-1198 GTTDLDVAVKTV
+1198 GTTDLDVAAKAV

-1215 AVLGTNEGQMKSA
+1215 AVLGPNEGQMRSA

-1240 TDTTSYKTIA
+1240 TDTTSYEKIN
-1250 GNVIASGWNTDGFDA
+1250 GNVIASGWNEAKFEDA
-1265 ASADAKTGVQV
+1265 ETNNQVPANVQV

-1320 FTEADYRQ
+1320 FTEADYTQ

-1341 MSAAFKDK
+1341 MSAALKDK

-1488 DGYTLGAAFTVA
+1488 SGYTLGAAFTVA

>member
-47 SGSAMAIETDTEIK
+47 SGSAMAADTDTEIK

-72 KAEKQTDV
+72 KAGQQAGVTG
-80 ASSLIGTSGDKLALK
+80 SLIGTSSDGKLVLK
-95 NVTNKDMYAAGSLD
+95 NGTNKDMYAAGSLD
-109 LTASSKDNVVTLK
+109 LTASSSKDGVVTLK

-131 KVTSA
+131 KVTSD

-141 VVTATTGTLKIDNVT
+141 VFTATTGTLKIDNVT

-168 EQKHNGARGIIRAA
+168 DQDKQHNGTRGIICAA
-182 GANLEV
+182 GANLDV
-188 AKSTFA
+188 ANSTFA
-194 GNEAVLGGAINVWSN
+194 GNEAVLGGAINVWSE
-209 GENTVKI
+209 GKNTVKI
-216 TDSTFTGNATKSHGG
+216 ADSTFTGNATKSHGG
-231 AVYITGSKVKTTI
+231 AVYITGSQVETTI

-251 NTSGKQGGALQLAG
+251 NTSGKLGGALQLSSAG
-265 AGETTIT
+265 KTTIT

-291 NTQVVAKNVNFEG
+291 NTQVVAENVTFEG
-304 NKAVGDDGHGGAL
+304 NKAAGADGHGGAL
-317 FLNGNTASYT
+317 FVDGQGASHT
-327 QAGGKF
+327 QTGGKF

-346 VQDGADLALTNVVFD
+346 VQNGADLDLTNVVFD

-367 GGAVDTFNA
+367 GGAVDTFKA
-376 GDVKFTDTT
+376 GNVKFTDTT

-400 NGGNVTIAVT
+400 NDGNVTIAVT

-429 AAKNYEKQGD
+429 AVKKFEKQGD
-439 FMYLNGASDKATFE
+439 FMYLSNASDKATFA
-453 LAGDLT
+453 LDGDLT

-480 TADMTGFVGTLN
+480 TADMTGFVGNLN
-492 VNEGKMVIEGGIA
+492 VQAGKMVIEGGIA
-505 EYDIAAQV
+505 EYDIAAQ
-513 GVNNSSSEAA
+513 GAVNGANSGAA
-523 QLGATN
+523 GGLAATT

-535 AVTKGNAKP
+535 AGAKP

-558 HAINFVVN
+558 HAIDFVVN
-566 EGSTLTMQS
+566 DGSTLTMQS
-575 LAVGTKEYTQR
+575 LTVGTKEYAQR
-586 NAEKDATPAKAT
+586 TEAKADPAKVT
-598 YVGAVNITGD
+598 YVGAVEITGN
-608 ATVTEGITIAAGTA
+608 ATVTEGITVAAGKA
-622 EKGAVLTQ
+622 DQGAALTQ
-630 IFGNL
+630 KSGNL
-635 TAKSLTVAAAVKD
+635 TAKSLTVAAAVKKD
-648 DKKTVTAEAGTFA
+648 QKVTAQAGEFTQEAGT
-661 QTAGKLTVDT
+661 LTVDT
-671 LTNGGTMTVNGTVV
+671 LTNGGTMTVAGTVV
-685 TKADSVNSGNINT
+685 TKADSVNSGEI
-698 YSAQDKKGTLVISGG
+698 KGNQSQTGSLTIAGG
-713 TFTNDGTMTFD
+713 TFSNDGKMTFN

-735 TGVNLNGEASFVAF
+735 TGVDSKSSFVVF
-749 TELDLQK
+749 QELNLQK
-756 GSTLNINALNAKS
+756 GSTLNINALNDKSAS
-769 TVDGKEVEK
+769 TVKEN
-778 ADILKFTEGTLNL
+778 DTLKFTKGTLNL
-791 EGGALQVAGE
+791 EGGALQVASK

-806 VELAQGT
+806 VKLDTNAK
-813 TANINGDYTF
+813 AHVNGDYTF
-823 EQVKNA
+823 EQVNNA
-829 GNVTVEGGTLTVTDS
+829 GTVTVNGGTLTVTDS
-844 FTATSKAESATVG
+844 FTAG
-857 TFTVENNG
+857 NNFTVENNG
-865 TPALTTKASGLDIA
+865 TLALTTKAADLKIDKGTAAQNIA
-879 KSTSTE
+879 VT
-885 AKYTAGAV
+885 
-893 INNGT
+893 NNGT

-909 NLDAVKKVKDAI
+909 DLKTVAAVKNAI
-921 ASSGN
+921 APSGN

-936 IKAEEVDKVLM
+936 VKADAIKDVLK
-947 DGKVTATNAEKL
+947 DGKVEFSKVESL
-959 AGVELEQFKDATV
+959 AGVELAQFKDATV
-972 TGVTDPLSGSFGKVE
+972 TGVDTALSGSFGKVE
-987 LATNETAL
+987 LAAGQTAL
-995 EVTSGLKLNGTGD
+995 TVDSGLKLNGTGD
-1008 LVTVKGQDDKVTLKG
+1008 LVTVKKDKTVTLKG
-1023 VSIGE
+1023 VNIGQ

-1043 IVGSSDKF
+1043 IAGN

-1058 GDLTVKGAATLQN
+1058 GDLTVKGDAVLQN

-1078 ALVMGKAAEADKV
+1078 ALVMGKADEADKA
-1091 VGTLEVK
+1091 VGALDVTG
-1098 DNALV
+1098 DALV

-1114 KDADVLGTLTADK
+1114 TDADVLGTLTADK
-1127 LTATGKVFVG
+1127 LTATGTVFVG
-1137 SDEAD
+1137 SDEED

-1159 DPAWKDGHILS
+1159 DPAWKDGLGLS

-1176 VAVGTAAAGS
+1176 VAVGTAAVDS
-1186 TVVAGQGSLVAL
+1186 TVIAGQGSLVAI
-1198 GTTDLDVAVKTV
+1198 GTTDLDVAAKAV

-1215 AVLGTNEGQMKSA
+1215 AVLGPNEGQMRSA

-1240 TDTTSYKTIA
+1240 TDTTSYEKIN
-1250 GNVIASGWNTDGFDA
+1250 GNVIASGWNEAKFEDA
-1265 ASADAKTGVQV
+1265 ETNNQVPANVQV

-1291 TGANAVFVKD
+1291 TGAHAVFANA

-1320 FTEADYRQ
+1320 FSDVDYKQ

-1519 VGFSVYGAKA
+1519 VGFSFYGAKA

>member
-47 SGSAMAIETDTEIK
+47 SGSAMATETDTEIK

-72 KAEKQTDV
+72 KAETQDNV
-80 ASSLIGTSGDKLALK
+80 ASSLIGTSGDKLVLK
-95 NVTNKDMYAAGSLD
+95 NVTNKGMYAAGSLD

-131 KVTSA
+131 KVTST

-156 FENNKFDEVKTG
+156 FENNKFDEVNTG
-168 EQKHNGARGIIRAA
+168 DKQHNGTRGIIRAA

-231 AVYITGSKVKTTI
+231 AVYITGSQVKTTI
-244 ADSTFSK
+244 ADATFSK

-291 NTQVVAKNVNFEG
+291 GTKVAATNVTFEG
-304 NKAVGDDGHGGAL
+304 NKAASADGHGGAL
-317 FLNGNTASYT
+317 FVDGQGASYT
-327 QAGGKF
+327 QVGGKF

-346 VQDGADLALTNVVFD
+346 VQDGADLALNNVVFD

-376 GDVKFTDTT
+376 GNVTFTDTT

-400 NGGNVTIAVT
+400 NGGNVTITVT

-429 AAKNYEKQGD
+429 AVKKYEKQGD
-439 FMYLNGASDKATFE
+439 FMYLSNASATFA

-480 TADMTGFVGTLN
+480 TADMTGFVGNLN
-492 VNEGKMVIEGGIA
+492 VQEGKMVIEGGIA
-505 EYDIAAQV
+505 EYDIDAQI
-513 GVNNSSSEAA
+513 GVNNGSNDAVE
-523 QLGATN
+523 LTATT

-535 AVTKGNAKP
+535 AVTEGNAKP

-566 EGSTLTMQS
+566 KGSTLTMQS
-575 LAVGTKEYTQR
+575 LAVGTKEYAQR
-586 NAEKDATPAKAT
+586 IEAKADPAKAT
-598 YVGAVNITGD
+598 YVGAVNIKGD
-608 ATVTEGITIAAGTA
+608 ATVTEGITVAAGTA
-622 EKGAVLTQ
+622 DQAAALTQ
-630 IFGNL
+630 TSGNL
-635 TAKSLTVAAAVKD
+635 TAKSLTVAAAVKGEKD
-648 DKKTVTAEAGTFA
+648 AVTAKAGTFT
-661 QTAGKLTVDT
+661 QEAGKLTVDT
-671 LTNGGTMTVNGTVV
+671 LTNGGTMMVSGTVV
-685 TKADSVNSGNINT
+685 TNADSVNTGAINNVKSKNGSLT
-698 YSAQDKKGTLVISGG
+698 IAGG
-713 TFTNDGTMTFD
+713 TFTNDGKMTFD

-735 TGVNLNGEASFVAF
+735 TGVNLNGEASFVVF
-749 TELDLQK
+749 RELELQK

-769 TVDGKEVEK
+769 QTDGKN
-778 ADILKFTEGTLNL
+778 DILQFTEGTVNLN
-791 EGGALQVAGE
+791 GGALQVAGE

-806 VELAQGT
+806 VALDAGA
-813 TANINGDYTF
+813 TANIDGDYTF
-823 EQVKNA
+823 EQVNNGGKA
-829 GNVTVEGGTLTVTDS
+829 TVGGTLTVTDS
-844 FTATSKAESATVG
+844 FTAG
-857 TFTVENNG
+857 DFTVENNG
-865 TPALTTKASGLDIA
+865 TLVLTSKAAGLKIA
-879 KSTSTE
+879 E
-885 AKYTAGAV
+885 GTATNNAHL
-893 INNGT
+893 INDGT

-909 NLDAVKKVKDAI
+909 SLDKVAAVKDAI

-936 IKAEEVDKVLM
+936 VKADVIKDVLK
-947 DGKVTATNAEKL
+947 DGKVTATNAAKL

-972 TGVTDPLSGSFGKVE
+972 TGVDTALSGSFGKVE
-987 LATNETAL
+987 LAAGENAL
-995 EVTSGLKLNGTGD
+995 TVDSGLKLNGTGD
-1008 LVTVKGQDDKVTLKG
+1008 LVTVEKDKTVTLQG
-1023 VSIGE
+1023 VKIGE
-1028 NGKLTTTGAGAVVGA
+1028 HGKLTTTGAGAVVGA
-1043 IVGSSDKF
+1043 IVGNGDKF

-1058 GDLTVKGAATLQN
+1058 GDLTVKGNATVEN

-1078 ALVMGKAAEADKV
+1078 ALVMGKVAEAKA
-1091 VGTLEVK
+1091 VGALEVK
-1098 DNALV
+1098 NHALV

-1127 LTATGKVFVG
+1127 LTANGNVFVG
-1137 SDEAD
+1137 SDEED

-1176 VAVGTAAAGS
+1176 VAIGSIGANS

-1250 GNVIASGWNTDGFDA
+1250 GNVIASGWSTAEFKA
-1265 ASADAKTGVQV
+1265 AANKTGVQV

-1291 TGANAVFVKD
+1291 TGAHAVFANA

-1320 FTEADYRQ
+1320 FTEADYKQ

-1519 VGFSVYGAKA
+1519 VGFSFYGAKA

>member
-47 SGSAMAIETDTEIK
+47 SGSAMATETDTEIK

-72 KAEKQTDV
+72 KAETQDNV
-80 ASSLIGTSGDKLALK
+80 ASSLIGTSGDKLVLK
-95 NVTNKDMYAAGSLD
+95 NVTNKGMYAAGSLD

-131 KVTSA
+131 KVTST

-156 FENNKFDEVKTG
+156 FENNKFDEVNTG
-168 EQKHNGARGIIRAA
+168 DKQHNGTRGIIRAA

-231 AVYITGSKVKTTI
+231 AVYITGSQVKTTI
-244 ADSTFSK
+244 ADATFSK

-291 NTQVVAKNVNFEG
+291 GTKVAATNVTFEG
-304 NKAVGDDGHGGAL
+304 NKAASADGHGGAL
-317 FLNGNTASYT
+317 FVDGQGASYT
-327 QAGGKF
+327 QVGGKF

-346 VQDGADLALTNVVFD
+346 VQNGAHLDLTNVVFD

-367 GGAVDTFNA
+367 GGAVDTFKA

-385 FTNNQAGGW
+385 FTNNQTGGW

-400 NGGNVTIAVT
+400 NGGNVTIVVT

-429 AAKNYEKQGD
+429 AVKKYEKQGD
-439 FMYLNGASDKATFE
+439 FMYLSNASDKATFA

-471 EKTGKGTLT
+471 EKTDKGTLT
-480 TADMTGFVGTLN
+480 TADMTGFVGNLN
-492 VNEGKMVIEGGIA
+492 VKEGKMVIEGGIA
-505 EYDIAAQV
+505 EYDIAAQ
-513 GVNNSSSEAA
+513 GAVNGANSGAA
-523 QLGATN
+523 GGLAATT

-535 AVTKGNAKP
+535 AGAKP

-558 HAINFVVN
+558 HAIDFVVN

-586 NAEKDATPAKAT
+586 TAAKAATPAKAT

-608 ATVTEGITIAAGTA
+608 ATVTEGITVAAGTA
-622 EKGAVLTQ
+622 EKAAVLTQ
-630 IFGNL
+630 TSGNL
-635 TAKSLTVAAAVKD
+635 TAKSLTVAAAVKGEKD
-648 DKKTVTAEAGTFA
+648 AVTAQAGTFTQEA
-661 QTAGKLTVDT
+661 AGTLTVDT
-671 LTNGGTMTVNGTVV
+671 LTNGGTMTVKGTVV
-685 TKADSVNSGNINT
+685 TNADSVNTGAINSSESKNGSLT
-698 YSAQDKKGTLVISGG
+698 IAGG
-713 TFTNDGTMTFD
+713 TFTNDGKMTFK

-735 TGVNLNGEASFVAF
+735 TGVNLDGKASFVVF
-749 TELDLQK
+749 ETLDLQK

-769 TVDGKEVEK
+769 KDDGK
-778 ADILKFTEGTLNL
+778 ADILKFKEGTVNL
-791 EGGALQVAGE
+791 YGGALQVAGE

-813 TANINGDYTF
+813 TTNINGDYTF
-823 EQVKNA
+823 EQVNNA
-829 GNVTVEGGTLTVTDS
+829 GTTTVGGTLTVTDS
-844 FTATSKAESATVG
+844 FTAGNFTVGNNGTLVLTSKAAGLKIAEGTAT
-857 TFTVENNG
+857 TNSN
-865 TPALTTKASGLDIA
+865 LT
-879 KSTSTE
+879 
-885 AKYTAGAV
+885 
-893 INNGT
+893 NNGT

-909 NLDAVKKVKDAI
+909 GLNKVAAVKNAI
-921 ASSGN
+921 APFGN

-936 IKAEEVDKVLM
+936 VKAEEVDKVLQ
-947 DGKVTATNAEKL
+947 DGKVTATNAAKL

-972 TGVTDPLSGSFGKVE
+972 TEVNSNSALSGSFGKVE
-987 LATNETAL
+987 LAAGQDAL
-995 EVTSGLKLNGTGD
+995 TVESGLKLNGTGD
-1008 LVTVKGQDDKVTLKG
+1008 LVTVKGQDNKVTLKG
-1023 VSIGE
+1023 VNIDE

-1043 IVGSSDKF
+1043 IAGN

-1078 ALVMGKAAEADKV
+1078 ALVMGKAAEAEEA
-1091 VGTLEVK
+1091 VGKLDVQG
-1098 DNALV
+1098 NAF
-1103 LGTLTAGEVNL
+1103 
-1114 KDADVLGTLTADK
+1114 VLGTLTADK
-1127 LTATGKVFVG
+1127 LEANETVFVG
-1137 SDEAD
+1137 SDEED

-1186 TVVAGQGSLVAL
+1186 TVVAGQGSLVAI

-1250 GNVIASGWNTDGFDA
+1250 GNVIASGWSKAKFEA
-1265 ASADAKTGVQV
+1265 ADNKTGVQV

-1291 TGANAVFVKD
+1291 TGAHAVFANA

-1320 FTEADYRQ
+1320 FSKNGYKQ

-1341 MSAAFKDK
+1341 MSAAYKDK

-1519 VGFSVYGAKA
+1519 VGFSFYGAKA

>member
-47 SGSAMAIETDTEIK
+47 SGSAMAADTDTEIK

-72 KAEKQTDV
+72 KAGQQAGVTG
-80 ASSLIGTSGDKLALK
+80 SLIGTSSDGKLVLK
-95 NVTNKDMYAAGSLD
+95 NGTNKDMYAAGSLD
-109 LTASSKDNVVTLK
+109 LTASNADDVVTLK

-131 KVTSA
+131 KVNSQE
-136 DHFGA
+136 HFGA

-156 FENNKFDEVKTG
+156 FENNKFDEVQTG
-168 EQKHNGARGIIRAA
+168 AQKHNGARGIIRAA

-291 NTQVVAKNVNFEG
+291 GTKVAATNVTFEG
-304 NKAVGDDGHGGAL
+304 NKAASADGHGGAL
-317 FLNGNTASYT
+317 FVDGQGASYT

-346 VQDGADLALTNVVFD
+346 VQNKANLALKNVVFD

-376 GDVKFTDTT
+376 GNVTFTDTT

-439 FMYLNGASDKATFE
+439 FMYLNSASDKAMFE

-459 IKDSIVSNHGTI
+459 IKDSILSNHGTI

-480 TADMTGFVGTLN
+480 TADMTGFVGELN
-492 VNEGKMVIEGGIA
+492 VKEGKMVIEGGIA
-505 EYDIAAQV
+505 EYDIAAQ
-513 GVNNSSSEAA
+513 GAVNGDNSGAA
-523 QLGATN
+523 KKLPATT

-535 AVTKGNAKP
+535 AVTKGDAKP

-586 NAEKDATPAKAT
+586 NADKGATPTKAT

-608 ATVTEGITIAAGTA
+608 ATVTEGITVAAGTA
-622 EKGAVLTQ
+622 DQAAALTQ
-630 IFGNL
+630 TSGNL
-635 TAKSLTVAAAVKD
+635 TAKSLTVAAEVKK
-648 DKKTVTAEAGTFA
+648 DKSNVTTAQAGTFT
-661 QTAGKLTVDT
+661 QKAGTLTVDT
-671 LTNGGTMTVNGTVV
+671 LTNGGTMTVKGTVV
-685 TKADSVNSGNINT
+685 TNADSVNTGAINSYESKT
-698 YSAQDKKGTLVISGG
+698 GSLTIAGG
-713 TFTNDGTMTFD
+713 TFTNDGKMTFK

-735 TGVNLNGEASFVAF
+735 TGVDSKSSFVVF
-749 TELDLQK
+749 QELNLQK
-756 GSTLNINALNAKS
+756 GSTLNINALNDKSAS
-769 TVDGKEVEK
+769 TVKEN
-778 ADILKFTEGTLNL
+778 DTLKFTKGTLNL
-791 EGGALQVAGE
+791 EGGALQVASK

-806 VELAQGT
+806 VALDAGA
-813 TANINGDYTF
+813 TANIDGDYTF
-823 EQVKNA
+823 EQVNNA
-829 GNVTVEGGTLTVTDS
+829 GTVTVNGGTLTVTDS
-844 FTATSKAESATVG
+844 FTAGNNFK
-857 TFTVENNG
+857 VENNG
-865 TPALTTKASGLDIA
+865 TLALTTKAAGLKITDGTAAENIA
-879 KSTSTE
+879 VT
-885 AKYTAGAV
+885 
-893 INNGT
+893 NNGT

-909 NLDAVKKVKDAI
+909 NLDKVADVKNALV
-921 ASSGN
+921 SSGN

-936 IKAEEVDKVLM
+936 VKADAIKDVLK
-947 DGKVTATNAEKL
+947 DGKVEFSKVESL
-959 AGVELEQFKDATV
+959 AGVELAQFKDATV
-972 TGVTDPLSGSFGKVE
+972 TGVDKALSGSFGKVE
-987 LATNETAL
+987 LAAGQTAL
-995 EVTSGLKLNGTGD
+995 TVDSGLKLNGTGD
-1008 LVTVKGQDDKVTLKG
+1008 LVSGKGQGDKVTLQG
-1023 VSIGE
+1023 VNIGE

-1043 IVGSSDKF
+1043 IAGNEGKF

-1058 GDLTVKGAATLQN
+1058 GDLTVKGDAVLQN

-1078 ALVMGKAAEADKV
+1078 ALVMGKAAEADKA
-1091 VGTLEVK
+1091 VGALEVK
-1098 DNALV
+1098 DYALV
-1103 LGTLTAGEVNL
+1103 LGTLTAG
-1114 KDADVLGTLTADK
+1114 K
-1127 LTATGKVFVG
+1127 LTANGNVFVG

-1176 VAVGTAAAGS
+1176 VAVGTAATGS
-1186 TVVAGQGSLVAL
+1186 TVVAGQGSLVAI
-1198 GTTDLDVAVKTV
+1198 GTTDLDVAAKAV

-1250 GNVIASGWNTDGFDA
+1250 GNVIASGWNTDKFNDA
-1265 ASADAKTGVQV
+1265 SVDAKTGVQV
-1276 LENNLMVVDMNTIDK
+1276 LENNLMVVDMNTIDT
-1291 TGANAVFVKD
+1291 TGAHAVFANA

-1320 FTEADYRQ
+1320 FSKDGYKQ

-1341 MSAAFKDK
+1341 MSAAYKDK

>member
-47 SGSAMAIETDTEIK
+47 SGSAMATETDTEIK

-72 KAEKQTDV
+72 KAETQDNV
-80 ASSLIGTSGDKLALK
+80 ASSLIGTSGDKLVLK
-95 NVTNKDMYAAGSLD
+95 NVTNKGMYAAGSLD

-168 EQKHNGARGIIRAA
+168 DKQHNGTRGIIRAA

-231 AVYITGSKVKTTI
+231 AVYITGSQVKTTI

-251 NTSGKQGGALQLAG
+251 NTAGKQGGALQLAG

-291 NTQVVAKNVNFEG
+291 GTKVAATNVTFEG
-304 NKAVGDDGHGGAL
+304 NKAAGADGHGGAL
-317 FLNGNTASYT
+317 FVDGQGASYT
-327 QAGGKF
+327 QAGGRF

-346 VQDGADLALTNVVFD
+346 VQDGADLALNNVVFD

-376 GDVKFTDTT
+376 GDVKFTNTT

-410 EGKSLVYEGNKA
+410 EGKSLVYEGNRA
-422 GTNAEEA
+422 GTNAEA

-439 FMYLNGASDKATFE
+439 FMYLNGASDRAAFE

-480 TADMTGFVGTLN
+480 TADMTGFVGKLD
-492 VNEGKMVIEGGIA
+492 VKEGKMVIEGGIA
-505 EYDIAAQV
+505 EYDIAAQI
-513 GVNNSSSEAA
+513 GVNKGTS
-523 QLGATN
+523 GAVELDPTT

-535 AVTKGNAKP
+535 ADAKP

-558 HAINFVVN
+558 HAIDFVVN

-575 LAVGTKEYTQR
+575 LTVGTKEYAQR
-586 NAEKDATPAKAT
+586 TEAKADPAKAT

-608 ATVTEGITIAAGTA
+608 ATVTEGVTVAAGTA
-622 EKGAVLTQ
+622 DKAAVLTQ
-630 IFGNL
+630 TSGNL
-635 TAKSLTVAAAVKD
+635 TAKSLTVAAAVEKD
-648 DKKTVTAEAGTFA
+648 QKVTAQAGTFN
-661 QTAGKLTVDT
+661 QTDGTLTVDT

-685 TKADSVNSGNINT
+685 TNADSVNTGAINSYKSKNGSLT
-698 YSAQDKKGTLVISGG
+698 IAGG

-735 TGVNLNGEASFVAF
+735 TGVNLDGEASFVVF
-749 TELDLQK
+749 KTLDLQK

-769 TVDGKEVEK
+769 KVDGK
-778 ADILKFTEGTLNL
+778 ADILKFTEGTVNL
-791 EGGALQVAGE
+791 YGGALQVAGE

-813 TANINGDYTF
+813 TTNINGDYTF
-823 EQVKNA
+823 EQVNNA
-829 GNVTVEGGTLTVTDS
+829 GMTTVGGTLTVTDS
-844 FTATSKAESATVG
+844 FTAG
-857 TFTVENNG
+857 DFTVENNG
-865 TPALTTKASGLDIA
+865 TLVLTSKAAGLKIA
-879 KSTSTE
+879 E
-885 AKYTAGAV
+885 GTAT
-893 INNGT
+893 NNAHLLNDGT

-909 NLDAVKKVKDAI
+909 SLDKVAAVKNAI

-936 IKAEEVDKVLM
+936 VKADVIKDVLK
-947 DGKVTATNAEKL
+947 DGKVTATNAAKL

-972 TGVTDPLSGSFGKVE
+972 TGVDTALSGSFGKVE
-987 LATNETAL
+987 LAAGENAL
-995 EVTSGLKLNGTGD
+995 TVNSGLKLNGTGD
-1008 LVTVKGQDDKVTLKG
+1008 LVTVEKDKTVTLQG
-1023 VSIGE
+1023 VKIGE
-1028 NGKLTTTGAGAVVGA
+1028 HGKLTTTGAGAVVGA
-1043 IVGSSDKF
+1043 IVGNGDKF

-1058 GDLTVKGAATLQN
+1058 GDLTVKGNATVEN

-1078 ALVMGKAAEADKV
+1078 ALVMGKAAEAKA
-1091 VGTLEVK
+1091 VGALEVK
-1098 DNALV
+1098 NHALV

-1114 KDADVLGTLTADK
+1114 KYADVLGTLTADK
-1127 LTATGKVFVG
+1127 LTANGNVFVG
-1137 SDEAD
+1137 SDEED

-1176 VAVGTAAAGS
+1176 VAIGSIGANS

-1250 GNVIASGWNTDGFDA
+1250 GNVIASGWSTAEFKA
-1265 ASADAKTGVQV
+1265 ATNKTGVQV

-1291 TGANAVFVKD
+1291 TGAHAVFANA

-1320 FTEADYRQ
+1320 FTKADYKQ

-1341 MSAAFKDK
+1341 MSAALKDK

-1488 DGYTLGAAFTVA
+1488 SGYTLGAAFTVA
-1500 TADTDSTNTLAVSS
+1500 MADTDSTNTLAVSS

>member
-47 SGSAMAIETDTEIK
+47 SGSAMATETDTEIK

-109 LTASSKDNVVTLK
+109 LTASSKDTVVTLK

-156 FENNKFDEVKTG
+156 FENNKFDEVTTG
-168 EQKHNGARGIIRAA
+168 DNQHNGTRGIIRAA

-194 GNEAVLGGAINVWSN
+194 GNEAVLGGAINVWSD

-231 AVYITGSKVKTTI
+231 AVYITGSQVKTTI
-244 ADSTFSK
+244 ADATFSK
-251 NTSGKQGGALQLAG
+251 NTSGKLGGALQLSG
-265 AGETTIT
+265 AGKTTIT

-291 NTQVVAKNVNFEG
+291 NTQVVAENVTFEG
-304 NKAVGDDGHGGAL
+304 NKAASADGRGGAL
-317 FLNGNTASYT
+317 FVDGQGASYT

-346 VQDGADLALTNVVFD
+346 VQNGAHLDLTNVVFD

-367 GGAVDTFNA
+367 GGAVDTFKA

-385 FTNNQAGGW
+385 FTNNQTGGW

-400 NGGNVTIAVT
+400 NGGNVTIVVT

-429 AAKNYEKQGD
+429 AVKKYEKQGD
-439 FMYLNGASDKATFE
+439 FMYLSNASDKATFA

-471 EKTGKGTLT
+471 EKTDKGTLT
-480 TADMTGFVGTLN
+480 TADMTGFVGNLN
-492 VNEGKMVIEGGIA
+492 VKEGKMVIEGGIA
-505 EYDIAAQV
+505 EYDIAAQ
-513 GVNNSSSEAA
+513 GAVNGANSGAA
-523 QLGATN
+523 GGLAATT

-535 AVTKGNAKP
+535 AGAKP

-558 HAINFVVN
+558 HAIDFVVN

-586 NAEKDATPAKAT
+586 TAAKAATPAKAT

-608 ATVTEGITIAAGTA
+608 ATVTEGITVAAGTA
-622 EKGAVLTQ
+622 EKAAVLTQ
-630 IFGNL
+630 TSGNL
-635 TAKSLTVAAAVKD
+635 TAKSLTVAAAVKGEKD
-648 DKKTVTAEAGTFA
+648 AVTAQAGTFTQEAGT
-661 QTAGKLTVDT
+661 LTVDT
-671 LTNGGTMTVNGTVV
+671 LTNGGTMTVKGTVV
-685 TKADSVNSGNINT
+685 TNADSVNTGAINSSESKNGSLT
-698 YSAQDKKGTLVISGG
+698 IAGG
-713 TFTNDGTMTFD
+713 TFTNDGKMTFK

-735 TGVNLNGEASFVAF
+735 TGVNLDGKASFVVF
-749 TELDLQK
+749 ETLDLQK

-769 TVDGKEVEK
+769 KDDGK
-778 ADILKFTEGTLNL
+778 ADILKFTEGTVNL
-791 EGGALQVAGE
+791 YGGALQVAGE

-813 TANINGDYTF
+813 TTNINGDYTF
-823 EQVKNA
+823 EQVNNA
-829 GNVTVEGGTLTVTDS
+829 GTTTVGGTLTVTDS
-844 FTATSKAESATVG
+844 FTAGNFTVGNNGTLVLTSKAAGLKIAEGTAT
-857 TFTVENNG
+857 TNSN
-865 TPALTTKASGLDIA
+865 LT
-879 KSTSTE
+879 
-885 AKYTAGAV
+885 
-893 INNGT
+893 NNGT

-909 NLDAVKKVKDAI
+909 DLDKVAAVKNAI
-921 ASSGN
+921 ARSGN

-936 IKAEEVDKVLM
+936 IKAEEVNKVLK
-947 DGKVTATNAEKL
+947 DGKVKASDVANL

-972 TGVTDPLSGSFGKVE
+972 TDVKAALSGSFGKVE
-987 LATNETAL
+987 LADKQDAL

-1008 LVTVKGQDDKVTLKG
+1008 LVTVKGKDNKVTLKG
-1023 VSIGE
+1023 VNIGE

-1043 IVGSSDKF
+1043 IAGS

-1058 GDLTVKGAATLQN
+1058 GDLTVKGAAALQN

-1078 ALVMGKAAEADKV
+1078 ALVMGKTAETATAVGDLKV
-1091 VGTLEVK
+1091 T
-1098 DNALV
+1098 NSALV
-1103 LGTLTAGEVNL
+1103 LGTLTAGKVTL
-1114 KDADVLGTLTADK
+1114 GKADVFGTLTADK
-1127 LTATGKVFVG
+1127 LDATGVVCVG
-1137 SDEAD
+1137 SDEDDA
-1142 VAGKLVVNE
+1142 AGKLVVNE
-1151 LVSGTVFA
+1151 LGSATVFA
-1159 DPAWKDGHILS
+1159 DSAWKDGNILS

-1250 GNVIASGWNTDGFDA
+1250 GNVIASGWNTDKFDD
-1265 ASADAKTGVQV
+1265 ASVDAKTGVQV

-1291 TGANAVFVKD
+1291 TGAHAVFANA

-1320 FTEADYRQ
+1320 FTEADYKQ

>member
-47 SGSAMAIETDTEIK
+47 SGSAMATETDTEIK

-72 KAEKQTDV
+72 KAETQDNV
-80 ASSLIGTSGDKLALK
+80 ASSLIGTSGDKLVLK
-95 NVTNKDMYAAGSLD
+95 NVTNKGMYAAGSLD

-131 KVTSA
+131 KVTST

-156 FENNKFDEVKTG
+156 FENNKFDEVNTG
-168 EQKHNGARGIIRAA
+168 DKQHNGTRGIIRAA

-231 AVYITGSKVKTTI
+231 AVYITGSQVKTTI
-244 ADSTFSK
+244 ADATFSK
-251 NTSGKQGGALQLAG
+251 NTSGKQGGAL
-265 AGETTIT
+265 
-272 NTTFSENA
+272 F
-280 AGTFGGAINAT
+280 
-291 NTQVVAKNVNFEG
+291 V
-304 NKAVGDDGHGGAL
+304 DGQG
-317 FLNGNTASYT
+317 ASYT
-327 QAGGKF
+327 QVGGKF

-346 VQDGADLALTNVVFD
+346 VQDGADLALNNVVFD

-376 GDVKFTDTT
+376 GNVTFTDTT

-400 NGGNVTIAVT
+400 NGGNVTITVT

-429 AAKNYEKQGD
+429 AVKKYEKQGD
-439 FMYLNGASDKATFE
+439 FMYLSNASATFA

-480 TADMTGFVGTLN
+480 TADMTGFVGNLN
-492 VNEGKMVIEGGIA
+492 VQEGKMVIEGGIA
-505 EYDIAAQV
+505 EYDIDAQI
-513 GVNNSSSEAA
+513 GVNNGSNDAVALAA
-523 QLGATN
+523 TT
-529 VTVGQA
+529 VTVGQ
-535 AVTKGNAKP
+535 KDS
-544 AVKAE
+544 KAE

-558 HAINFVVN
+558 HAIDFVVN

-586 NAEKDATPAKAT
+586 TAAKAATPAKAT
-598 YVGAVNITGD
+598 YVGVVNITGD
-608 ATVTEGITIAAGTA
+608 ATVTEGVTVAAGTA
-622 EKGAVLTQ
+622 DKAAALTQ
-630 IFGNL
+630 TSGNL
-635 TAKSLTVAAAVKD
+635 TAKSLTVAAAVKGEKD
-648 DKKTVTAEAGTFA
+648 AVTAKAGTFSQEA
-661 QTAGKLTVDT
+661 DGTLTVDT
-671 LTNGGTMTVNGTVV
+671 LTNGGTMTVKGTVV
-685 TKADSVNSGNINT
+685 TNADSVNTGNINSPKSKT
-698 YSAQDKKGTLVISGG
+698 GSLNISGG

-735 TGVNLNGEASFVAF
+735 TGVNLDGKASFVVF
-749 TELDLQK
+749 RELELQK

-769 TVDGKEVEK
+769 QTDGKN
-778 ADILKFTEGTLNL
+778 DILQFTEGTVNLN
-791 EGGALQVAGE
+791 GGALQVAGE

-806 VELAQGT
+806 VALDAGA
-813 TANINGDYTF
+813 TANIDGDYTF
-823 EQVKNA
+823 EQVNNGGKA
-829 GNVTVEGGTLTVTDS
+829 TVGGTLTVTDS
-844 FTATSKAESATVG
+844 FTAG
-857 TFTVENNG
+857 DFTVENNG
-865 TPALTTKASGLDIA
+865 TLVLTSKAAGLKIA
-879 KSTSTE
+879 E
-885 AKYTAGAV
+885 GTATNNAHL
-893 INNGT
+893 INDGT

-909 NLDAVKKVKDAI
+909 SLDKVAAVKDAI
-921 ASSGN
+921 APSGN

-936 IKAEEVDKVLM
+936 VKADAIKDVLQ
-947 DGKVTATNAEKL
+947 DGKVTATNAAKL

-972 TGVTDPLSGSFGKVE
+972 TGVATALSGSFGKVE
-987 LATNETAL
+987 LAAGQTAL
-995 EVTSGLKLNGTGD
+995 TVESGLKLNGTGD
-1008 LVTVKGQDDKVTLKG
+1008 LVTVKEDKTVTLKG
-1023 VSIGE
+1023 VNIGQ

-1043 IVGSSDKF
+1043 IAGN

-1058 GDLTVKGAATLQN
+1058 GDLTVKGNATVEN

-1078 ALVMGKAAEADKV
+1078 ALVMGKAAEAKA
-1091 VGTLEVK
+1091 VGALEVK
-1098 DNALV
+1098 NHALV

-1127 LTATGKVFVG
+1127 LTANGNVFVG
-1137 SDEAD
+1137 SDEED

-1176 VAVGTAAAGS
+1176 VAIGSIGANS

-1240 TDTTSYKTIA
+1240 TDSTSYKTIA
-1250 GNVIASGWNTDGFDA
+1250 GNVIASGWSTAEFEDA
-1265 ASADAKTGVQV
+1265 ANKTGVQV

-1291 TGANAVFVKD
+1291 TGAHAVFANA

-1320 FTEADYRQ
+1320 FSEAGYTQ
-1328 GTTGAITFNGDRL
+1328 GTIGAITFNGDRL

-1519 VGFSVYGAKA
+1519 VGFSFYGAKA

>member
-47 SGSAMAIETDTEIK
+47 SGSAMAAETDTEIK

-72 KAEKQTDV
+72 KAEKQNDV
-80 ASSLIGTSGDKLALK
+80 ASSLIGTSGDTLALK
-95 NVTNKDMYAAGSLD
+95 NDTNKDMYAAGSLD
-109 LTASSKDNVVTLK
+109 LTASNKDNVVTLK

-156 FENNKFDEVKTG
+156 FENNKFDEVTTG
-168 EQKHNGARGIIRAA
+168 DNPHNGTRGIIRAA

-231 AVYITGSKVKTTI
+231 AVYITGSQVKTTI
-244 ADSTFSK
+244 ADATFSK
-251 NTSGKQGGALQLAG
+251 NTSGKLGGALQLSG
-265 AGETTIT
+265 AGKTTIT

-291 NTQVVAKNVNFEG
+291 NTQVVAENVTFEG
-304 NKAVGDDGHGGAL
+304 NKAASADGHGGAL
-317 FLNGNTASYT
+317 FVDGQGASYT

-346 VQDGADLALTNVVFD
+346 VQNGAHLDLTNVVFD

-367 GGAVDTFNA
+367 GGAVDTFKA

-385 FTNNQAGGW
+385 FTNNQTGGW

-400 NGGNVTIAVT
+400 NGGNVTIVVT

-429 AAKNYEKQGD
+429 AVKKYEKQGD
-439 FMYLNGASDKATFE
+439 FMYLSNASDKATFA

-471 EKTGKGTLT
+471 EKTDKGTLT
-480 TADMTGFVGTLN
+480 TADMTGFVGNLN
-492 VNEGKMVIEGGIA
+492 VKEGKMVIEGGIA
-505 EYDIAAQV
+505 EYDIAAQ
-513 GVNNSSSEAA
+513 GAVNGANSGAA
-523 QLGATN
+523 GGLAATT

-535 AVTKGNAKP
+535 AGAKP

-558 HAINFVVN
+558 HAIDFVVN

-586 NAEKDATPAKAT
+586 TAAKAATPAKAT

-608 ATVTEGITIAAGTA
+608 ATVTEGITVAAGTA
-622 EKGAVLTQ
+622 EKAAVLTQ
-630 IFGNL
+630 TSGNL
-635 TAKSLTVAAAVKD
+635 TAKSLTVAAAVKGEKD
-648 DKKTVTAEAGTFA
+648 AVTAQAGTFTQEAGT
-661 QTAGKLTVDT
+661 LTVDT
-671 LTNGGTMTVNGTVV
+671 LTNGGTMTVKGTVV
-685 TKADSVNSGNINT
+685 TNADSVNTGAINSSESKNGSLT
-698 YSAQDKKGTLVISGG
+698 IAGG
-713 TFTNDGTMTFD
+713 TFTNDGKMTFK

-735 TGVNLNGEASFVAF
+735 TGVNLDGKASFVVF
-749 TELDLQK
+749 ETLDLQK

-769 TVDGKEVEK
+769 KDDGK
-778 ADILKFTEGTLNL
+778 ADILKFTEGTVNL
-791 EGGALQVAGE
+791 YGGALQVAGE

-813 TANINGDYTF
+813 TTNINGDYTF
-823 EQVKNA
+823 EQVNNA
-829 GNVTVEGGTLTVTDS
+829 GTTTVGGTLTVTDS
-844 FTATSKAESATVG
+844 FTAGNFTVGNNGTLVLTSKAAGLKIAEGTAT
-857 TFTVENNG
+857 TNSN
-865 TPALTTKASGLDIA
+865 LT
-879 KSTSTE
+879 
-885 AKYTAGAV
+885 
-893 INNGT
+893 NNGT

-909 NLDAVKKVKDAI
+909 DLDKVAAVKKAI
-921 ASSGN
+921 ARSGN

-936 IKAEEVDKVLM
+936 IKAEEVNKVLK
-947 DGKVTATNAEKL
+947 DGKVKASDVANL

-972 TGVTDPLSGSFGKVE
+972 TDVKAALSGSFGKVE
-987 LATNETAL
+987 LADRQDAL

-1008 LVTVKGQDDKVTLKG
+1008 LVTVKGKDNKVTLKG
-1023 VSIGE
+1023 VNIGE

-1043 IVGSSDKF
+1043 IAGS

-1058 GDLTVKGAATLQN
+1058 GDLTVKGDATVQN

-1078 ALVMGKAAEADKV
+1078 ALVMGKVAEADKA
-1091 VGTLEVK
+1091 VGALEVK
-1098 DNALV
+1098 EHAL
-1103 LGTLTAGEVNL
+1103 
-1114 KDADVLGTLTADK
+1114 VLGTLTADK
-1127 LTATGKVFVG
+1127 LAATGTVCVG
-1137 SDEAD
+1137 SDEDDA
-1142 VAGKLVVNE
+1142 AGKLVVNE
-1151 LVSGTVFA
+1151 LGSATVFA
-1159 DPAWKDGHILS
+1159 APAWKDGNILS

-1228 IYVDGGKTYDEA
+1228 IYVDGGKTYNEA

-1250 GNVIASGWNTDGFDA
+1250 GNVIASGWSTAEFKA
-1265 ASADAKTGVQV
+1265 AANKTGVQV
-1276 LENNLMVVDMNTIDK
+1276 LENNLMVVDMNTIDT
-1291 TGANAVFVKD
+1291 TGANAVFANA

-1320 FTEADYRQ
+1320 FSEAGYTPD
-1328 GTTGAITFNGDRL
+1328 TTGVITFNGDRL
-1341 MSAAFKDK
+1341 MSAALKDK

-1425 TMDAISAFNDSVAA
+1425 TMDALSAFNDSVAA

>member
-47 SGSAMAIETDTEIK
+47 SGSAMAADTEIK

-72 KAEKQTDV
+72 KAEQQAGV
-80 ASSLIGTSGDKLALK
+80 MGSLIGTSDGKLVLK
-95 NVTNKDMYAAGSLD
+95 NDTNKGMYAAGSLD

-156 FENNKFDEVKTG
+156 FENNKFDEVNTG
-168 EQKHNGARGIIRAA
+168 DKDKQHNGTRGIIRAA

-209 GENTVKI
+209 GKNTVKI

-231 AVYITGSKVKTTI
+231 AVYITGSQVKTTI
-244 ADSTFSK
+244 ADATFSK

-291 NTQVVAKNVNFEG
+291 NTKVVATNVNFER
-304 NKAVGDDGHGGAL
+304 NKAVEHGGAL
-317 FLNGNTASYT
+317 FLDGNTDSHT

-346 VQDGADLALTNVVFD
+346 VQNEADLDLANVVFD

-367 GGAVDTFNA
+367 GGAVDTYNA

-400 NGGNVTIAVT
+400 NGNNVTIAVT

-429 AAKNYEKQGD
+429 AVKKYEKQGD
-439 FMYLNGASDKATFE
+439 FMYLSNASDKATFA

-480 TADMTGFVGTLN
+480 TADMTGFVGKLD
-492 VNEGKMVIEGGIA
+492 VKEGKMVIEGGIA
-505 EYDIAAQV
+505 EYDIAAQ
-513 GVNNSSSEAA
+513 GAVNGANSGAASELAA
-523 QLGATN
+523 TT

-535 AVTKGNAKP
+535 AVTKGDAKP

-558 HAINFVVN
+558 HAINFIVN
-566 EGSTLTMQS
+566 GGSTLTMQS
-575 LAVGTKEYTQR
+575 LAVGTKEYAQR
-586 NAEKDATPAKAT
+586 TEAKADPAKAT

-608 ATVTEGITIAAGTA
+608 ATVTEGITVAAGTA
-622 EKGAVLTQ
+622 EEAAVLTQ
-630 IFGNL
+630 TSGNL
-635 TAKSLTVAAAVKD
+635 TAKSLTVAAAVEKD
-648 DKKTVTAEAGTFA
+648 QKVTAQAAGMFNQAAGT
-661 QTAGKLTVDT
+661 LTVDT
-671 LTNGGTMTVNGTVV
+671 LTNGGKMTVNGTVV
-685 TKADSVNSGNINT
+685 TNADSVNTGAINSSESKNGSLT
-698 YSAQDKKGTLVISGG
+698 IAGG
-713 TFTNDGTMTFD
+713 TFTNDGKMTFK

-735 TGVNLNGEASFVAF
+735 TGVNLDDKASFVVF
-749 TELDLQK
+749 ETLDLQK

-769 TVDGKEVEK
+769 KDDGK
-778 ADILKFTEGTLNL
+778 ADILKFTEGTVNLN
-791 EGGALQVAGE
+791 GGALQVAGE

-806 VELAQGT
+806 VALDAGA
-813 TANINGDYTF
+813 TANIDGDYTF
-823 EQVKNA
+823 EQVNNGGKA
-829 GNVTVEGGTLTVTDS
+829 TVGGTLTVTDS
-844 FTATSKAESATVG
+844 FTAGDFTVADNGTLVLTSKAAGLKIAEG
-857 TFTVENNG
+857 TAAEN
-865 TPALTTKASGLDIA
+865 IA
-879 KSTSTE
+879 VT
-885 AKYTAGAV
+885 
-893 INNGT
+893 NNGT
-898 ITFTDAAGEFA
+898 ITFTDAAGEFTS
-909 NLDAVKKVKDAI
+909 LDKVADVKNALV
-921 ASSGN
+921 SSGN

-936 IKAEEVDKVLM
+936 IKAEEVNKVLT
-947 DGKVTATNAEKL
+947 DGKVKADDVASL

-972 TGVTDPLSGSFGKVE
+972 TDVKAALSGSFGKVE
-987 LATNETAL
+987 LAAGQNAL
-995 EVTSGLKLNGTGD
+995 TVEYGLKLNGTGD
-1008 LVTVKGQDDKVTLKG
+1008 LVTVKDQDNKVTLKG
-1023 VSIGE
+1023 VNIGQ

-1043 IVGSSDKF
+1043 IAGEN

-1058 GDLTVKGAATLQN
+1058 GDLTVKGNATVQN

-1078 ALVMGKAAEADKV
+1078 ALVMGKVAEADKA
-1091 VGTLEVK
+1091 VGALDVK
-1098 DNALV
+1098 KHALV

-1114 KDADVLGTLTADK
+1114 KDADVFGTLTADK
-1127 LTATGKVFVG
+1127 LAATGTVCVG
-1137 SDEAD
+1137 SDEED

-1151 LVSGTVFA
+1151 LGSATVFA
-1159 DPAWKDGHILS
+1159 APAWKDGNILS

-1176 VAVGTAAAGS
+1176 VAVGTAATGS

-1250 GNVIASGWNTDGFDA
+1250 GNVIASGWSKAKFEA
-1265 ASADAKTGVQV
+1265 ADNKTGVQV

-1291 TGANAVFVKD
+1291 TGAHAVFANA

-1320 FTEADYRQ
+1320 FTEADYNQ

-1341 MSAAFKDK
+1341 MSAAYKDK

>member
-42 MIAGV
+42 MIAGI
-47 SGSAMAIETDTEIK
+47 SGSAMATETDTEIK

-72 KAEKQTDV
+72 KAEQQDDV
-80 ASSLIGTSGDKLALK
+80 ASSLIGTSGDKLVLK
-95 NVTNKDMYAAGSLD
+95 NDTNKGMYAAGSLD

-131 KVTSA
+131 KVTNA

-291 NTQVVAKNVNFEG
+291 NTQVVAENVTFEG
-304 NKAVGDDGHGGAL
+304 NKAASADGRGGAL
-317 FLNGNTASYT
+317 FVDGQGASYT

-346 VQDGADLALTNVVFD
+346 VQNGADLDLKNVVFD

-376 GDVKFTDTT
+376 GDVTFTDTT

-429 AAKNYEKQGD
+429 AVKKYEKQGD
-439 FMYLNGASDKATFE
+439 FMYLSNASDKATFA

-480 TADMTGFVGTLN
+480 TADMTGFVGNLN
-492 VNEGKMVIEGGIA
+492 VKEGKMVIEGGIA
-505 EYDIAAQV
+505 EYDIAAQ
-513 GVNNSSSEAA
+513 GAVNGDNSGA
-523 QLGATN
+523 ATN
-529 VTVGQA
+529 LPATTVTVGQA
-535 AVTKGNAKP
+535 AVTQGDAKP

-566 EGSTLTMQS
+566 QGSTLTMQS
-575 LAVGTKEYTQR
+575 LTVGTKEYAQR
-586 NAEKDATPAKAT
+586 TEAKADPDKVT
-598 YVGAVNITGD
+598 YVGAVEIKGD
-608 ATVTEGITIAAGTA
+608 ATVTEGVTVAAGTA
-622 EKGAVLTQ
+622 DEAAALTQ
-630 IFGNL
+630 TSGNL
-635 TAKSLTVAAAVKD
+635 TAKSLTVAAAVKGEKD
-648 DKKTVTAEAGTFA
+648 AVTAKAGTFSQEA
-661 QTAGKLTVDT
+661 DGTLTVDT
-671 LTNGGTMTVNGTVV
+671 LTNGGTMTVAGTVV
-685 TKADSVNSGNINT
+685 TKADSVNSGEI
-698 YSAQDKKGTLVISGG
+698 KGNQSQTGSLTIAGG
-713 TFTNDGTMTFD
+713 TFTNDGTMTFN
-724 KITVEDGATLK
+724 KITVADGATLK
-735 TGVNLNGEASFVAF
+735 TGVNRDDMAF
-749 TELDLQK
+749 QTLDLQK

-769 TVDGKEVEK
+769 KDDGK
-778 ADILKFTEGTLNL
+778 ADILKFTEGTVNLN
-791 EGGALQVAGE
+791 GGALQVAGE

-813 TANINGDYTF
+813 TTNINGDYTF
-823 EQVKNA
+823 EQVNNA
-829 GNVTVEGGTLTVTDS
+829 GTTTVGGTLTVTDS
-844 FTATSKAESATVG
+844 FTAG
-857 TFTVENNG
+857 TFKVDNNG
-865 TPALTTKASGLDIA
+865 TLVLTTKAAGLKIA
-879 KSTSTE
+879 DG
-885 AKYTAGAV
+885 AATAYNQLT
-893 INNGT
+893 NNGT

-909 NLDAVKKVKDAI
+909 DLNKVADVKKAI
-921 ASSGN
+921 APFGN

-936 IKAEEVDKVLM
+936 VKANAIKDVLK
-947 DGKVTATNAEKL
+947 DGKVEFSKVESL
-959 AGVELEQFKDATV
+959 AGVELAQFKDATV
-972 TGVTDPLSGSFGKVE
+972 TGVNAALSGSFGKVE
-987 LATNETAL
+987 LADKQDAL
-995 EVTSGLKLNGTGD
+995 KVTSGLKLNGTGD
-1008 LVTVKGQDDKVTLKG
+1008 LVSGKGKGDKVTLQG
-1023 VSIGE
+1023 VNIGE

-1043 IVGSSDKF
+1043 IAGNEGKF

-1058 GDLTVKGAATLQN
+1058 GDLTVKGDAVLQN

-1078 ALVMGKAAEADKV
+1078 ALVMGKAAEADKA
-1091 VGTLEVK
+1091 VGALEVK
-1098 DNALV
+1098 DYALV
-1103 LGTLTAGEVNL
+1103 LGTLTAG
-1114 KDADVLGTLTADK
+1114 K
-1127 LTATGKVFVG
+1127 LTAKGNVFVG

-1186 TVVAGQGSLVAL
+1186 TVVAGQGSLVAI
-1198 GTTDLDVAVKTV
+1198 GTTDLDVAAKAV

-1250 GNVIASGWNTDGFDA
+1250 GNVIASGWNTDKFNDA
-1265 ASADAKTGVQV
+1265 SVDAKTGVQV
-1276 LENNLMVVDMNTIDK
+1276 LENNLMVVDMNTIDT

-1320 FTEADYRQ
+1320 FTKAVYTQ

-1341 MSAAFKDK
+1341 MSAARKDK

>member
-47 SGSAMAIETDTEIK
+47 SGSAMAADTDTVIN

-72 KAEKQTDV
+72 KAEQQAGVTG
-80 ASSLIGTSGDKLALK
+80 SLIGTSNGKLALK
-95 NVTNKDMYAAGSLD
+95 NGTNKDMYAAGSLD
-109 LTASSKDNVVTLK
+109 LTASNADDVVTLK

-131 KVTSA
+131 KVISE

-156 FENNKFDEVKTG
+156 FENNKFDEVQTG
-168 EQKHNGARGIIRAA
+168 AQKHNGARGIIRAA

-280 AGTFGGAINAT
+280 AGTFGGALF
-291 NTQVVAKNVNFEG
+291 V
-304 NKAVGDDGHGGAL
+304 DGQG
-317 FLNGNTASYT
+317 ASYT

-346 VQDGADLALTNVVFD
+346 VQNKANLALKNVVFD

-376 GDVKFTDTT
+376 GNVTFTDTT

-410 EGKSLVYEGNKA
+410 EGKSLVYEGNRA
-422 GTNAEEA
+422 GTNAEA

-439 FMYLNGASDKATFE
+439 FMYLNGASDRAAFE

-480 TADMTGFVGTLN
+480 TADMTGFVGKLDVT
-492 VNEGKMVIEGGIA
+492 EGKMVIEGGIA
-505 EYDIAAQV
+505 EYDIAAQI
-513 GVNNSSSEAA
+513 GVNKGTS
-523 QLGATN
+523 GAVELDPTT
-529 VTVGQA
+529 VTVGQ
-535 AVTKGNAKP
+535 KDS
-544 AVKAE
+544 KAE

-566 EGSTLTMQS
+566 KGSTLTMQS
-575 LAVGTKEYTQR
+575 LAVGTKEYAQR
-586 NAEKDATPAKAT
+586 TEAKADPAKTT

-608 ATVTEGITIAAGTA
+608 ATVTEGVTVAAGTA
-622 EKGAVLTQ
+622 DKGAVLTQ
-630 IFGNL
+630 KSGNL
-635 TAKSLTVAAAVKD
+635 TAKSLTVAAEVKK
-648 DKKTVTAEAGTFA
+648 DKSNVTTAQAGTFTQEAGT
-661 QTAGKLTVDT
+661 LTVDT
-671 LTNGGTMTVNGTVV
+671 LTNGGTMTVKGTVV
-685 TKADSVNSGNINT
+685 TNADSVNTGAINSYESKT
-698 YSAQDKKGTLVISGG
+698 GSLTIAGG
-713 TFTNDGTMTFD
+713 TFTNDGKMTFK

-735 TGVNLNGEASFVAF
+735 TGVNLDGKASFVVF
-749 TELDLQK
+749 ETLDLQK

-769 TVDGKEVEK
+769 KDDGK
-778 ADILKFTEGTLNL
+778 ADILKFTEGTVNLN
-791 EGGALQVAGE
+791 GGALQVAGE

-813 TANINGDYTF
+813 TTNINGDYTF
-823 EQVKNA
+823 EQVNNA
-829 GNVTVEGGTLTVTDS
+829 GTTTVGGTLTVTDS
-844 FTATSKAESATVG
+844 FTAGK
-857 TFTVENNG
+857 FTVENNG
-865 TPALTTKASGLDIA
+865 TLVLTSKAAGLKI
-879 KSTSTE
+879 TE
-885 AKYTAGAV
+885 GAATTNSNLT
-893 INNGT
+893 NNGT

-909 NLDAVKKVKDAI
+909 DLDKVAAVKNAI
-921 ASSGN
+921 ARSGN

-936 IKAEEVDKVLM
+936 IKAEEVNKVLK
-947 DGKVTATNAEKL
+947 DGKVKADDVASL

-972 TGVTDPLSGSFGKVE
+972 TGVATALSGSFGKVE
-987 LATNETAL
+987 LADKQDAL
-995 EVTSGLKLNGTGD
+995 KVTSGLKLNGTGD
-1008 LVTVKGQDDKVTLKG
+1008 LVSGKGQGDKVTLQG
-1023 VSIGE
+1023 VNIGE

-1043 IVGSSDKF
+1043 IAGNEGKF

-1058 GDLTVKGAATLQN
+1058 GDLTVKGDAVLQN

-1078 ALVMGKAAEADKV
+1078 ALVMGKAAEADKA
-1091 VGTLEVK
+1091 VGALEVK
-1098 DNALV
+1098 DYALV
-1103 LGTLTAGEVNL
+1103 LGTLTAG
-1114 KDADVLGTLTADK
+1114 K
-1127 LTATGKVFVG
+1127 LTANGNVFVG

-1186 TVVAGQGSLVAL
+1186 TVVAGQGSLVAI
-1198 GTTDLDVAVKTV
+1198 GTTDLDVAAKAV

-1250 GNVIASGWNTDGFDA
+1250 GNVIASGWNTDKFNDA
-1265 ASADAKTGVQV
+1265 SVDAKTGVQV
-1276 LENNLMVVDMNTIDK
+1276 LENNLMVVDMNTIDT
-1291 TGANAVFVKD
+1291 TGAHAVFANA

-1320 FTEADYRQ
+1320 FSKDGYKQ

-1341 MSAAFKDK
+1341 MSAAYKDK

>member
-47 SGSAMAIETDTEIK
+47 SGSAMATETDTEIK

-72 KAEKQTDV
+72 KAEKQDDV
-80 ASSLIGTSGDKLALK
+80 ASSLIGTSGDKLVLK
-95 NVTNKDMYAAGSLD
+95 NVTNKGMYAAGSLD

-410 EGKSLVYEGNKA
+410 EGKSLVYEGNRA
-422 GTNAEEA
+422 GTNAEA

-439 FMYLNGASDKATFE
+439 FMYLNGASDRAAFE

-480 TADMTGFVGTLN
+480 TADMTGFVGKLD
-492 VNEGKMVIEGGIA
+492 VKEGKMVIEGGIA
-505 EYDIAAQV
+505 EYDIAAQI
-513 GVNNSSSEAA
+513 GVNKGTS
-523 QLGATN
+523 GAVELDPTT
-529 VTVGQA
+529 VTVGQDGEPFA
-535 AVTKGNAKP
+535 
-544 AVKAE
+544 KAE

-558 HAINFVVN
+558 HAINFDVN

-575 LAVGTKEYTQR
+575 LTVGTKEYTQR
-586 NAEKDATPAKAT
+586 TEAKADPAKAT

-608 ATVTEGITIAAGTA
+608 ATVTEGVTVAAGTA
-622 EKGAVLTQ
+622 DKAAVLTQ
-630 IFGNL
+630 TSGNL
-635 TAKSLTVAAAVKD
+635 TAKSLTVAAAVEKD
-648 DKKTVTAEAGTFA
+648 QKVTAQAGTFN
-661 QTAGKLTVDT
+661 QTDGTLTVDT

-685 TKADSVNSGNINT
+685 TNADSVNTGAINSYKSKNGSLT
-698 YSAQDKKGTLVISGG
+698 IAGG

-735 TGVNLNGEASFVAF
+735 TGVNLDGEASFVVF
-749 TELDLQK
+749 KTLDLQK

-769 TVDGKEVEK
+769 KVDGK
-778 ADILKFTEGTLNL
+778 ADILKFTEGTVNL
-791 EGGALQVAGE
+791 YGGALQVAGE

-813 TANINGDYTF
+813 TTNINGDYTF
-823 EQVKNA
+823 EQVNNA
-829 GNVTVEGGTLTVTDS
+829 GTTTVGGTLTVTDS
-844 FTATSKAESATVG
+844 FTAGK
-857 TFTVENNG
+857 FTVENNG
-865 TPALTTKASGLDIA
+865 TLVLTSKAAGLKIA
-879 KSTSTE
+879 VG
-885 AKYTAGAV
+885 TATNNNQL

-909 NLDAVKKVKDAI
+909 SLDKVAAVKDAI
-921 ASSGN
+921 APSGN

-936 IKAEEVDKVLM
+936 IKAEEVNKVLK
-947 DGKVTATNAEKL
+947 DGKVKASDVANL

-972 TGVTDPLSGSFGKVE
+972 TGVDAALSGSFGKVE
-987 LATNETAL
+987 LAAGRTAL
-995 EVTSGLKLNGTGD
+995 TVESGLKLNGTGD
-1008 LVTVKGQDDKVTLKG
+1008 LVTVTKDKTVTLQD
-1023 VSIGE
+1023 VNIGE
-1028 NGKLTTTGAGAVVGA
+1028 YGKLTTTGAGAVVGA
-1043 IVGSSDKF
+1043 IAGNGGKF

-1058 GDLTVKGAATLQN
+1058 GDLTVKGAAALQN

-1078 ALVMGKAAEADKV
+1078 ALVMGKAAETATA
-1091 VGTLEVK
+1091 VGDLEVK
-1098 DNALV
+1098 DYALV
-1103 LGTLTAGEVNL
+1103 LGTLTAGKVTLEE
-1114 KDADVLGTLTADK
+1114 ADVFGTLTADK
-1127 LTATGKVFVG
+1127 LDATDVVLVG
-1137 SDEAD
+1137 SDEED

-1159 DPAWKDGHILS
+1159 DPAWKDGLGLS

-1176 VAVGTAAAGS
+1176 VAIGSIDANS
-1186 TVVAGQGSLVAL
+1186 TVIAGQGSLVAI
-1198 GTTDLDVAVKTV
+1198 GTTDLDVAAKAV

-1215 AVLGTNEGQMKSA
+1215 AVLGPNEGQMRSA

-1240 TDTTSYKTIA
+1240 TDTTSYEKIN
-1250 GNVIASGWNTDGFDA
+1250 GNVIASGWNEAKFEDA
-1265 ASADAKTGVQV
+1265 ETNNQVPANVQV

-1320 FTEADYRQ
+1320 FTEADYTQ

-1341 MSAAFKDK
+1341 MSAALKDK

-1488 DGYTLGAAFTVA
+1488 SGYTLGAAFTVA

>member
-47 SGSAMAIETDTEIK
+47 SGSAMAAETDTEIK
-61 ATDTALKATFT
+61 TTDTALKATFT
-72 KAEKQTDV
+72 KADTQDDV
-80 ASSLIGTSGDKLALK
+80 TGSLIGTSGDKLVLK

-109 LTASSKDNVVTLK
+109 LTASNKDGVVTLK

-131 KVTSA
+131 KVAGT

-168 EQKHNGARGIIRAA
+168 DKQHNGTRGIIRAA
-182 GANLEV
+182 GANLDV
-188 AKSTFA
+188 ANSTFA
-194 GNEAVLGGAINVWSN
+194 GNEAVLGGAINVWSG

-216 TDSTFTGNATKSHGG
+216 ADSTFTGNATKSHGG
-231 AVYITGSKVKTTI
+231 AVYITGSQVKTTI

-251 NTSGKQGGALQLAG
+251 NTSGKLGGALQLAG

-291 NTQVVAKNVNFEG
+291 NTKVVATNVNFEG
-304 NKAVGDDGHGGAL
+304 NKAVGENGNGGAI
-317 FLNGNTASYT
+317 FLNGKDASYT

-346 VQDGADLALTNVVFD
+346 VDQGATLDLTNVVFD

-367 GGAVDTFNA
+367 GGAVDNSTGGA
-376 GDVKFTDTT
+376 VKFTDTT

-480 TADMTGFVGTLN
+480 TADMTGFVGNLN
-492 VNEGKMVIEGGIA
+492 VKEGKMVIEGGIA

-513 GVNNSSSEAA
+513 AVNGAKSEAA

-535 AVTKGNAKP
+535 AETKGDAKP

-586 NAEKDATPAKAT
+586 NAAKDATPAKAT

-622 EKGAVLTQ
+622 DQDAVLTQ
-630 IFGNL
+630 TSGNL

-648 DKKTVTAEAGTFA
+648 DKKTVPAKAGTFA

-685 TKADSVNSGNINT
+685 TKADSVNTGNINT
-698 YSAQDKKGTLVISGG
+698 YSAEGKKGTLVISGG
-713 TFTNDGTMTFD
+713 TFTNDGKMTFN

-735 TGVNLNGEASFVAF
+735 TGVNLNDEASFVAF

-769 TVDGKEVEK
+769 ADTVKEN
-778 ADILKFTEGTLNL
+778 DSLKFTEGTLNL

-806 VELAQGT
+806 VELSKDAV
-813 TANINGDYTF
+813 ANVDGDYTF
-823 EQVKNA
+823 EQVTNA
-829 GNVTVEGGTLTVTDS
+829 GTVNVKGGTLTVTDS
-844 FTATSKAESATVG
+844 FTAG
-857 TFTVENNG
+857 TFTVADNG
-865 TPALTTKASGLDIA
+865 TLALTTKASGLDIA

-909 NLDAVKKVKDAI
+909 DLDAVKKVKDAI

-936 IKAEEVDKVLM
+936 IKAEEVDKVLT

-1043 IVGSSDKF
+1043 IAGKDSQF

-1078 ALVMGKAAEADKV
+1078 ALVMGKAAEADEA
-1091 VGTLEVK
+1091 VGALEVK

-1127 LTATGKVFVG
+1127 LTGKVFVG

-1159 DPAWKDGHILS
+1159 DPAWKDGNILS

-1228 IYVDGGKTYDEA
+1228 IYVDGGKTYNEA

-1250 GNVIASGWNTDGFDA
+1250 GNVIASGWNTDEFNA
-1265 ASADAKTGVQV
+1265 AVANVQV
-1276 LENNLMVVDMNTIDK
+1276 LENNLMVVDMNTIDT
-1291 TGANAVFVKD
+1291 TGANAVFAQA

-1320 FTEADYRQ
+1320 FSDADYTQ

-1341 MSAAFKDK
+1341 MSAALKDK

-1381 NGASTSAKF
+1381 NGASTSARF

-1425 TMDAISAFNDSVAA
+1425 TMDALSAFNDSVAA

-1553 NIGDFSADTDAFT
+1553 NLGDFSADTDAFT

>member
-1 MNSTFKVVFNKAR
+1 
-14 GALMV
+14 
-19 VNEVTSSV
+19 
-27 QGKGTKTVVA
+27 
-37 AAVAA
+37 
-42 MIAGV
+42 
-47 SGSAMAIETDTEIK
+47 
-61 ATDTALKATFT
+61 
-72 KAEKQTDV
+72 
-80 ASSLIGTSGDKLALK
+80 
-95 NVTNKDMYAAGSLD
+95 
-109 LTASSKDNVVTLK
+109 
-122 NGSVSNFSG
+122 
-131 KVTSA
+131 
-136 DHFGA
+136 
-141 VVTATTGTLKIDNVT
+141 
-156 FENNKFDEVKTG
+156 
-168 EQKHNGARGIIRAA
+168 
-182 GANLEV
+182 
-188 AKSTFA
+188 
-194 GNEAVLGGAINVWSN
+194 
-209 GENTVKI
+209 
-216 TDSTFTGNATKSHGG
+216 
-231 AVYITGSKVKTTI
+231 
-244 ADSTFSK
+244 
-251 NTSGKQGGALQLAG
+251 
-265 AGETTIT
+265 
-272 NTTFSENA
+272 
-280 AGTFGGAINAT
+280 
-291 NTQVVAKNVNFEG
+291 
-304 NKAVGDDGHGGAL
+304 
-317 FLNGNTASYT
+317 
-327 QAGGKF
+327 
-333 VGNSAKKNGGAIR
+333 
-346 VQDGADLALTNVVFD
+346 
-361 GNTAAN
+361 
-367 GGAVDTFNA
+367 
-376 GDVKFTDTT
+376 
-385 FTNNQAGGW
+385 
-394 GGALRI
+394 
-400 NGGNVTIAVT
+400 
-410 EGKSLVYEGNKA
+410 
-422 GTNAEEA
+422 
-429 AAKNYEKQGD
+429 
-439 FMYLNGASDKATFE
+439 
-453 LAGDLT
+453 
-459 IKDSIVSNHGTI
+459 
-471 EKTGKGTLT
+471 
-480 TADMTGFVGTLN
+480 
-492 VNEGKMVIEGGIA
+492 
-505 EYDIAAQV
+505 
-513 GVNNSSSEAA
+513 
-523 QLGATN
+523 
-529 VTVGQA
+529 
-535 AVTKGNAKP
+535 
-544 AVKAE
+544 
-549 LAMGAVQAN
+549 
-558 HAINFVVN
+558 
-566 EGSTLTMQS
+566 
-575 LAVGTKEYTQR
+575 
-586 NAEKDATPAKAT
+586 
-598 YVGAVNITGD
+598 
-608 ATVTEGITIAAGTA
+608 
-622 EKGAVLTQ
+622 
-630 IFGNL
+630 
-635 TAKSLTVAAAVKD
+635 
-648 DKKTVTAEAGTFA
+648 
-661 QTAGKLTVDT
+661 
-671 LTNGGTMTVNGTVV
+671 
-685 TKADSVNSGNINT
+685 
-698 YSAQDKKGTLVISGG
+698 
-713 TFTNDGTMTFD
+713 MTFD

-735 TGVNLNGEASFVAF
+735 TGINLEKTASFVGF
-749 TELDLQK
+749 RELDLQK
-756 GSTLNINALNAKS
+756 GSTLNINALNGKS
-769 TVDGKEVEK
+769 LVEGKEVEK
-778 ADILKFTEGTLNL
+778 ADTLKFMEGTVNLN
-791 EGGALQVAGE
+791 GGALQVAGE

-806 VELAQGT
+806 VALEAGA
-813 TANINGDYTF
+813 TANIDGDYTF
-823 EQVKNA
+823 EQVNNA
-829 GNVTVEGGTLTVTDS
+829 GTVTVNGGTLTVTDS
-844 FTATSKAESATVG
+844 FTAG
-857 TFTVENNG
+857 TFKVDNNG
-865 TPALTTKASGLDIA
+865 TLVLTTKAAGLKIA
-879 KSTSTE
+879 E
-885 AKYTAGAV
+885 GTATTNSNLT
-893 INNGT
+893 NNGT

-909 NLDAVKKVKDAI
+909 DLGKVAAVKDAI
-921 ASSGN
+921 AHSGN

-936 IKAEEVDKVLM
+936 VKADAIKDVLQ
-947 DGKVTATNAEKL
+947 DGKVTATNAAML

-972 TGVTDPLSGSFGKVE
+972 TGVATALSGSFGKVE
-987 LATNETAL
+987 LADKQDAL
-995 EVTSGLKLNGTGD
+995 KVTSGLKLNGTGD
-1008 LVTVKGQDDKVTLKG
+1008 LVSGKGQGDKVTLQG
-1023 VSIGE
+1023 VNIGE

-1043 IVGSSDKF
+1043 IAGNEGEF

-1058 GDLTVKGAATLQN
+1058 GDLTVKGDAVLQN

-1078 ALVMGKAAEADKV
+1078 ALVMGKAAEADKA
-1091 VGTLEVK
+1091 VGALEVK
-1098 DNALV
+1098 DYALV
-1103 LGTLTAGEVNL
+1103 LGTLTAG
-1114 KDADVLGTLTADK
+1114 K
-1127 LTATGKVFVG
+1127 LTANGNVFVG

-1186 TVVAGQGSLVAL
+1186 TVVAGQGSLVAI
-1198 GTTDLDVAVKTV
+1198 GTTDLDVAAKAV

-1250 GNVIASGWNTDGFDA
+1250 GNVIASGWNTDKFNDA
-1265 ASADAKTGVQV
+1265 SVDAKTGVQV
-1276 LENNLMVVDMNTIDK
+1276 LENNLMVVDMNTIDT
-1291 TGANAVFVKD
+1291 TGANAVFANA

-1320 FTEADYRQ
+1320 FSDVDYTQ

-1341 MSAAFKDK
+1341 MSAAYKDK

-1488 DGYTLGAAFTVA
+1488 DDYTLGAAFTVA

>member
-47 SGSAMAIETDTEIK
+47 SGSAMATETDTEIK

-72 KAEKQTDV
+72 KAETQDNV
-80 ASSLIGTSGDKLALK
+80 ASSLIGTSGDKLVLK
-95 NVTNKDMYAAGSLD
+95 NVTNKGMYAAGSLD

-131 KVTSA
+131 KVTST

-156 FENNKFDEVKTG
+156 FENNKFDEVNTG
-168 EQKHNGARGIIRAA
+168 DKQHNGTRGIIRAA

-231 AVYITGSKVKTTI
+231 AVYITGSQVKTTI
-244 ADSTFSK
+244 ADATFSK

-291 NTQVVAKNVNFEG
+291 GTKVAATNVTFEG
-304 NKAVGDDGHGGAL
+304 NKAASADGHGGAL
-317 FLNGNTASYT
+317 FVDGQGASYT
-327 QAGGKF
+327 QVGGKF

-346 VQDGADLALTNVVFD
+346 VQDGADLALNNVVFD

-376 GDVKFTDTT
+376 GNVTFTDTT

-400 NGGNVTIAVT
+400 NGGNVTITVT

-429 AAKNYEKQGD
+429 AVKKYEKQGD
-439 FMYLNGASDKATFE
+439 FMYLSNASATFA

-480 TADMTGFVGTLN
+480 TADMTGFVGNLN
-492 VNEGKMVIEGGIA
+492 VQEGKMVIEGGIA
-505 EYDIAAQV
+505 EYDIDAQI
-513 GVNNSSSEAA
+513 GVNNGSNDAVALAA
-523 QLGATN
+523 TT
-529 VTVGQA
+529 VTVGQ
-535 AVTKGNAKP
+535 KDS
-544 AVKAE
+544 KAE

-558 HAINFVVN
+558 HAIDFVVN

-586 NAEKDATPAKAT
+586 TAAKAATPAKAT
-598 YVGAVNITGD
+598 YVGVVNITGD
-608 ATVTEGITIAAGTA
+608 ATVTEGVTVAAGTA
-622 EKGAVLTQ
+622 DKAAALTQ
-630 IFGNL
+630 TSGNL
-635 TAKSLTVAAAVKD
+635 TAKSLTVAAAVKGEKD
-648 DKKTVTAEAGTFA
+648 AVTAKAGTFSQEA
-661 QTAGKLTVDT
+661 DGTLTVDT
-671 LTNGGTMTVNGTVV
+671 LTNGGTMTVKGTVV
-685 TKADSVNSGNINT
+685 TNADSVNTGNINSPKSKT
-698 YSAQDKKGTLVISGG
+698 GSLNISGG

-735 TGVNLNGEASFVAF
+735 TGVNLDGKASFVVF
-749 TELDLQK
+749 RELELQK

-769 TVDGKEVEK
+769 QTDGKN
-778 ADILKFTEGTLNL
+778 DILQFTEGTVNLN
-791 EGGALQVAGE
+791 GGALQVAGE

-806 VELAQGT
+806 VALDAGA
-813 TANINGDYTF
+813 TAKIDGDYTF
-823 EQVKNA
+823 EQVNNGGKA
-829 GNVTVEGGTLTVTDS
+829 TVGGTLTVTDS
-844 FTATSKAESATVG
+844 FTAG
-857 TFTVENNG
+857 DFTVENNG
-865 TPALTTKASGLDIA
+865 TLVLTSKAAGLKIA
-879 KSTSTE
+879 E
-885 AKYTAGAV
+885 GTATNNAHL
-893 INNGT
+893 INDGT

-909 NLDAVKKVKDAI
+909 SLDKVAAVKDAI
-921 ASSGN
+921 APSGN

-936 IKAEEVDKVLM
+936 VKADAIKDVLQ
-947 DGKVTATNAEKL
+947 DGKVTATNAAKL

-972 TGVTDPLSGSFGKVE
+972 TGVATALSGSFGKVE
-987 LATNETAL
+987 LAAGQTAL
-995 EVTSGLKLNGTGD
+995 TVESGLKLNGTGD
-1008 LVTVKGQDDKVTLKG
+1008 LVTVKEDKTVTLKG
-1023 VSIGE
+1023 VNIGQ

-1043 IVGSSDKF
+1043 IAGN

-1058 GDLTVKGAATLQN
+1058 GDLTVKGNATVEN

-1078 ALVMGKAAEADKV
+1078 ALVMGKAAEAKA
-1091 VGTLEVK
+1091 VGALEVK
-1098 DNALV
+1098 NHALV

-1127 LTATGKVFVG
+1127 LTANGNVFVG
-1137 SDEAD
+1137 SDEED

-1176 VAVGTAAAGS
+1176 VAIGSIGANS

-1250 GNVIASGWNTDGFDA
+1250 GNVIASGWSTAEFEDA
-1265 ASADAKTGVQV
+1265 ANKTGVQV

-1291 TGANAVFVKD
+1291 TGAHAVFANA

-1320 FTEADYRQ
+1320 FSEAGYTQ
-1328 GTTGAITFNGDRL
+1328 GTIGAITFNGDRL

-1425 TMDAISAFNDSVAA
+1425 TIDAISAFNDSVAA

-1519 VGFSVYGAKA
+1519 VGFSFYGAKA

>member
-47 SGSAMAIETDTEIK
+47 SGSAMATETDTEIK

-72 KAEKQTDV
+72 KAETQDNV
-80 ASSLIGTSGDKLALK
+80 ASSLIGTSGDKLVLK
-95 NVTNKDMYAAGSLD
+95 NVTNKGMYAAGSLD

-131 KVTSA
+131 KVTST

-156 FENNKFDEVKTG
+156 FENNKFDEVNTG
-168 EQKHNGARGIIRAA
+168 DKQHNGTRGIIRAA

-231 AVYITGSKVKTTI
+231 AVYITGSQVKTTI
-244 ADSTFSK
+244 ADATFSK
-251 NTSGKQGGALQLAG
+251 NTSGKQGGALQLVG

-291 NTQVVAKNVNFEG
+291 GTKVAATNVTFEG
-304 NKAVGDDGHGGAL
+304 NKAASADGHGGAL
-317 FLNGNTASYT
+317 FVDGQGASYT
-327 QAGGKF
+327 QVGGKF

-346 VQDGADLALTNVVFD
+346 VQDGADLALNNVVFD

-376 GDVKFTDTT
+376 GNVTFTDTT

-400 NGGNVTIAVT
+400 NGGNVTITVT

-429 AAKNYEKQGD
+429 AVKKYEKQGD
-439 FMYLNGASDKATFE
+439 FMYLSNASATFA

-480 TADMTGFVGTLN
+480 TADMTGFVGNLN
-492 VNEGKMVIEGGIA
+492 VQEGKMVIEGGIA
-505 EYDIAAQV
+505 EYDIDAQI
-513 GVNNSSSEAA
+513 GVNNGSNDVVALAA
-523 QLGATN
+523 TT
-529 VTVGQA
+529 VTVGQ
-535 AVTKGNAKP
+535 KDS
-544 AVKAE
+544 KAE

-558 HAINFVVN
+558 HAIDFVVN

-586 NAEKDATPAKAT
+586 TAAKAATPAKAT
-598 YVGAVNITGD
+598 YVGVVNITGD
-608 ATVTEGITIAAGTA
+608 ATVTEGVTVAAGTA
-622 EKGAVLTQ
+622 DKAAALTQ
-630 IFGNL
+630 TSGNL
-635 TAKSLTVAAAVKD
+635 TAKSLTVAAAVKGEKD
-648 DKKTVTAEAGTFA
+648 AVTAKAGTFSQEA
-661 QTAGKLTVDT
+661 DGTLTVDT
-671 LTNGGTMTVNGTVV
+671 LTNGGTMTVKGTVV
-685 TKADSVNSGNINT
+685 TNADSVNTGNINSPKSKT
-698 YSAQDKKGTLVISGG
+698 GSLNISGG

-735 TGVNLNGEASFVAF
+735 TGVNLDGKASFVVF
-749 TELDLQK
+749 RELELQK

-769 TVDGKEVEK
+769 QTDGKN
-778 ADILKFTEGTLNL
+778 DILQFTEGTVNLN
-791 EGGALQVAGE
+791 GGALQVAGE

-806 VELAQGT
+806 VALDAGA
-813 TANINGDYTF
+813 TANIDGDYTF
-823 EQVKNA
+823 EQVNNGGKA
-829 GNVTVEGGTLTVTDS
+829 TVGGTLTVTDS
-844 FTATSKAESATVG
+844 FTAG
-857 TFTVENNG
+857 DFTVENNG
-865 TPALTTKASGLDIA
+865 TLVLTSKAAGLKIA
-879 KSTSTE
+879 E
-885 AKYTAGAV
+885 GTATNNAHL
-893 INNGT
+893 INDGT

-909 NLDAVKKVKDAI
+909 SLDKVAAVKDAI
-921 ASSGN
+921 APSGN

-936 IKAEEVDKVLM
+936 VKADAIKDVLQ
-947 DGKVTATNAEKL
+947 DGKVTATNAAKL

-972 TGVTDPLSGSFGKVE
+972 TGVATALSGSFGKVE
-987 LATNETAL
+987 LAAGQTAL
-995 EVTSGLKLNGTGD
+995 TVESGLKLNGTGD
-1008 LVTVKGQDDKVTLKG
+1008 LVTVKEDKTVTLKG
-1023 VSIGE
+1023 VNIGQ

-1043 IVGSSDKF
+1043 IAGN

-1058 GDLTVKGAATLQN
+1058 GDLTVKGNATVEN

-1078 ALVMGKAAEADKV
+1078 ALVMGKAAEAKA
-1091 VGTLEVK
+1091 VGALEVK
-1098 DNALV
+1098 NHALV

-1127 LTATGKVFVG
+1127 LTANGNVFVG
-1137 SDEAD
+1137 SDEED

-1176 VAVGTAAAGS
+1176 VAIGSIGANS

-1250 GNVIASGWNTDGFDA
+1250 GNVIASGWSTAEFEDA
-1265 ASADAKTGVQV
+1265 ANKTGVQV

-1291 TGANAVFVKD
+1291 TGAHAVFANA

-1320 FTEADYRQ
+1320 FSEAGYTQ
-1328 GTTGAITFNGDRL
+1328 GTIGAITFNGDRL

-1519 VGFSVYGAKA
+1519 VGFSFYGAKA
-1529 FGQFNLAADLG
+1529 FGQFNLATDLG

-1642 FGDTDADM
+1642 IGDTDADM

>member
-47 SGSAMAIETDTEIK
+47 SGSAMATETDTEIK

-72 KAEKQTDV
+72 KAETQTDV

-95 NVTNKDMYAAGSLD
+95 NFTNKDMYAAGSLD

-131 KVTSA
+131 KVISQ

-168 EQKHNGARGIIRAA
+168 DNQHNGTRGIIRAA

-209 GENTVKI
+209 GKNTVKI

-231 AVYITGSKVKTTI
+231 AVYITGSQVKTTI
-244 ADSTFSK
+244 ADATFSK
-251 NTSGKQGGALQLAG
+251 NTSGKQSGALQLTD

-291 NTQVVAKNVNFEG
+291 GTKVVATNVNFER
-304 NKAVGDDGHGGAL
+304 NKAVEHGGAL
-317 FLNGNTASYT
+317 FLDGNTDSHT

-346 VQDGADLALTNVVFD
+346 VQNGANLDLTNVVFD

-367 GGAVDTFNA
+367 GGAVDTFKA

-400 NGGNVTIAVT
+400 NGNNVTIAVT

-429 AAKNYEKQGD
+429 AVKKFEKQGD
-439 FMYLNGASDKATFE
+439 FMYLSNDTDTASFE

-480 TADMTGFVGTLN
+480 TADMTGFVGKLD
-492 VNEGKMVIEGGIA
+492 VKEGKMVIEGGIA
-505 EYDIAAQV
+505 EYDIAAQ
-513 GVNNSSSEAA
+513 GAVNGANSGAA
-523 QLGATN
+523 GELAATT

-535 AVTKGNAKP
+535 AGAKP

-558 HAINFVVN
+558 HAIDFVVN

-586 NAEKDATPAKAT
+586 TAAKAATPAKAT

-608 ATVTEGITIAAGTA
+608 ATVTEGVTVAAGTA
-622 EKGAVLTQ
+622 DTAAVLTQ
-630 IFGNL
+630 TSGNL
-635 TAKSLTVAAAVKD
+635 TAKSLTVAAAVEKD
-648 DKKTVTAEAGTFA
+648 QKVTAKAGTFSQEA
-661 QTAGKLTVDT
+661 DGTLTVDT
-671 LTNGGTMTVNGTVV
+671 LTNGGTMTVKGTVV
-685 TKADSVNSGNINT
+685 TNADSVNTGAINSYESKT
-698 YSAQDKKGTLVISGG
+698 GSLTIAGG
-713 TFTNDGTMTFD
+713 TFSNDGKMTFN

-735 TGVNLNGEASFVAF
+735 TGVDSKSSFVVF
-749 TELDLQK
+749 QELNLQK
-756 GSTLNINALNAKS
+756 GSTLNINALNDKSAS
-769 TVDGKEVEK
+769 TVKEN
-778 ADILKFTEGTLNL
+778 DTLKFTKGTLNL
-791 EGGALQVAGE
+791 EGGALQVASK

-806 VELAQGT
+806 VKLDTNAK
-813 TANINGDYTF
+813 AHVNGDYTF
-823 EQVKNA
+823 EQVNNA
-829 GNVTVEGGTLTVTDS
+829 GTVTVNGGTLTVTDS
-844 FTATSKAESATVG
+844 FTAG
-857 TFTVENNG
+857 NNFTVENNG
-865 TPALTTKASGLDIA
+865 TLALTTKAADLKIDKGTAAQNIA
-879 KSTSTE
+879 VT
-885 AKYTAGAV
+885 
-893 INNGT
+893 NNGT

-909 NLDAVKKVKDAI
+909 DLKTVAAVKNAI
-921 ASSGN
+921 APSGN

-936 IKAEEVDKVLM
+936 IKAEEVNKVLQ
-947 DGKVTATNAEKL
+947 DGKVKADDVANL

-972 TGVTDPLSGSFGKVE
+972 TGVHTALSGSFGKVE
-987 LATNETAL
+987 LAAGQTAL
-995 EVTSGLKLNGTGD
+995 TVDSGLKLNGTGD
-1008 LVTVKGQDDKVTLKG
+1008 LVSGKGQGDKVTLQG
-1023 VSIGE
+1023 VNIGLD
-1028 NGKLTTTGAGAVVGA
+1028 GKLTTTGAGAVVGA
-1043 IVGSSDKF
+1043 IAGEN

-1058 GDLTVKGAATLQN
+1058 GDLTVKGNATVEN

-1078 ALVMGKAAEADKV
+1078 ALVMGKAAEADKA
-1091 VGTLEVK
+1091 VGALEVK
-1098 DNALV
+1098 KDALV

-1114 KDADVLGTLTADK
+1114 KDADVFGTLTADK
-1127 LTATGKVFVG
+1127 LAATGTVCVG
-1137 SDEAD
+1137 SDEDDA
-1142 VAGKLVVNE
+1142 AGKLVVNE
-1151 LVSGTVFA
+1151 LGSATVFA
-1159 DPAWKDGHILS
+1159 APAWKDGNILS

-1176 VAVGTAAAGS
+1176 VAVGTATADS

-1198 GTTDLDVAVKTV
+1198 GTTDLDVAVKAV

-1250 GNVIASGWNTDGFDA
+1250 GNVIASGWNEVKFEDA
-1265 ASADAKTGVQV
+1265 EANNQVPANVQV
-1276 LENNLMVVDMNTIDK
+1276 LENNLMVVDMNTIDT
-1291 TGANAVFVKD
+1291 TGANAVFANA

-1320 FTEADYRQ
+1320 FSKAGYEQ

-1341 MSAAFKDK
+1341 MSAAYKDK

-1519 VGFSVYGAKA
+1519 VGFSFYGAKA

-1642 FGDTDADM
+1642 FGDTDVDM

>member
-47 SGSAMAIETDTEIK
+47 SGSAMAADTVIN

-72 KAEKQTDV
+72 KAETQTDV
-80 ASSLIGTSGDKLALK
+80 ASSLIGTSSDKLALK
-95 NVTNKDMYAAGSLD
+95 NGTNKDMYAAGSLD
-109 LTASSKDNVVTLK
+109 LTASNKENVVTLK

-131 KVTSA
+131 KVTSTN
-136 DHFGA
+136 HFGA
-141 VVTATTGTLKIDNVT
+141 VVTATQGTLKIDNVT

-168 EQKHNGARGIIRAA
+168 AEQHNGTRGIIRAA

-251 NTSGKQGGALQLAG
+251 NTSGKQGGALQLTG

-291 NTQVVAKNVNFEG
+291 NTEVVAKNVNFEG
-304 NKAVGDDGHGGAL
+304 NKADVNGGAIAL
-317 FLNGNTASYT
+317 DGDKASYT

-333 VGNSAKKNGGAIR
+333 VGNSAKKNGGAIC
-346 VQDGADLALTNVVFD
+346 VQNGAALDLTNVVFD

-367 GGAVDTFNA
+367 GGAVDTFKA
-376 GDVKFTDTT
+376 GNVKFTDTT

-400 NGGNVTIAVT
+400 NGGNVTIAVN

-429 AAKNYEKQGD
+429 AVKKFEKQGD
-439 FMYLNGASDKATFE
+439 FMYLSNATDTASFE

-480 TADMTGFVGTLN
+480 TADMTGFVGNLD
-492 VNEGKMVIEGGIA
+492 VKEGKMVIEGGIA
-505 EYDIAAQV
+505 EYDIAAQI
-513 GVNNSSSEAA
+513 GVNNGSKDAVG
-523 QLGATN
+523 LTATT
-529 VTVGQA
+529 VTVGQEDS
-535 AVTKGNAKP
+535 
-544 AVKAE
+544 KAE

-566 EGSTLTMQS
+566 KGSTLTMQS
-575 LAVGTKEYTQR
+575 LAVGTKEYAQR
-586 NAEKDATPAKAT
+586 IEAKADPAKVT
-598 YVGAVNITGD
+598 YVGAVNIKGD
-608 ATVTEGITIAAGTA
+608 ATVTEGITVAAGTA
-622 EKGAVLTQ
+622 NQVAALTQ
-630 IFGNL
+630 TSGNL
-635 TAKSLTVAAAVKD
+635 TAKSLTVAAAVKGETD
-648 DKKTVTAEAGTFA
+648 AVTAQAGKFTQEAGT
-661 QTAGKLTVDT
+661 LTVDT
-671 LTNGGTMTVNGTVV
+671 LTNGGTMTVAGTVV
-685 TKADSVNSGNINT
+685 TKADSVNTGAINSSESKNGSLT
-698 YSAQDKKGTLVISGG
+698 IAGG

-735 TGVNLNGEASFVAF
+735 TGVNREGKASCVVFK
-749 TELDLQK
+749 TLDLQK

-769 TVDGKEVEK
+769 KDDGK
-778 ADILKFTEGTLNL
+778 ADILKFTEGTVNLN
-791 EGGALQVAGE
+791 GGALQVAGE

-806 VELAQGT
+806 VALDAGA
-813 TANINGDYTF
+813 TANIDGDYTF
-823 EQVKNA
+823 EQVNNA
-829 GNVTVEGGTLTVTDS
+829 GTVTVNGGTLTVTDS
-844 FTATSKAESATVG
+844 FTAG
-857 TFTVENNG
+857 NDFTVENNG
-865 TPALTTKASGLDIA
+865 TLALTTKAAGLKIDKGTAAQNIA
-879 KSTSTE
+879 VT
-885 AKYTAGAV
+885 
-893 INNGT
+893 NNGT

-909 NLDAVKKVKDAI
+909 DLDKVADVKNAI
-921 ASSGN
+921 VSSGN

-936 IKAEEVDKVLM
+936 VKADAIKDVLV
-947 DGKVTATNAEKL
+947 DGKVEVSKVKSL
-959 AGVELEQFKDATV
+959 AGVELAQFKDATV
-972 TGVTDPLSGSFGKVE
+972 TGVNAALSGSFGKVE
-987 LATNETAL
+987 LADKQDAL
-995 EVTSGLKLNGTGD
+995 TVEFGLKLNGTGD
-1008 LVTVKGQDDKVTLKG
+1008 LVTVKEDKTVTLKG
-1023 VSIGE
+1023 VNIGQ

-1043 IVGSSDKF
+1043 IAGHTGNF

-1078 ALVMGKAAEADKV
+1078 ALVMGKAAEADKA
-1091 VGTLEVK
+1091 VGALEVK
-1098 DNALV
+1098 GSALV
-1103 LGTLTAGEVNL
+1103 LGTLTAGEV
-1114 KDADVLGTLTADK
+1114 KFTKAEVLGTLTADK
-1127 LTATGKVFVG
+1127 LEATKTVFVG
-1137 SDEAD
+1137 SDEED

-1159 DPAWKDGHILS
+1159 DPAWKDGLGLS

-1176 VAVGTAAAGS
+1176 VAVGTAAEDS

-1250 GNVIASGWNTDGFDA
+1250 GNVIASGWSTAEFNKDA
-1265 ASADAKTGVQV
+1265 ANKTGVQV

-1291 TGANAVFVKD
+1291 TGAHAVFVKD
-1301 VTNNGTIY
+1301 VINNGTIY

-1320 FTEADYRQ
+1320 FTEADYKQ

-1341 MSAAFKDK
+1341 MSAAYKDK

-1488 DGYTLGAAFTVA
+1488 DDYTLGAAFTVA

>member
-47 SGSAMAIETDTEIK
+47 SGSAMATETDTEIK

-72 KAEKQTDV
+72 KAETQDNV
-80 ASSLIGTSGDKLALK
+80 ASSLIGTSGDKLVLK
-95 NVTNKDMYAAGSLD
+95 NVTNKGMYAAGSLD

-131 KVTSA
+131 KVTST

-156 FENNKFDEVKTG
+156 FENNKFDEVNTG
-168 EQKHNGARGIIRAA
+168 DKQHNGTRGIIRAA

-231 AVYITGSKVKTTI
+231 AVYITGSQVKTTI
-244 ADSTFSK
+244 ADATFSK

-291 NTQVVAKNVNFEG
+291 GTKVAATNVTFEG
-304 NKAVGDDGHGGAL
+304 NKAASADGHGGAL
-317 FLNGNTASYT
+317 FVDGQGASYT
-327 QAGGKF
+327 QVGGKF

-346 VQDGADLALTNVVFD
+346 VQDGADLALNNVVFD

-376 GDVKFTDTT
+376 GNVTFTDTT

-400 NGGNVTIAVT
+400 NGGNVTITVT

-429 AAKNYEKQGD
+429 AVKKYGKQGD
-439 FMYLNGASDKATFE
+439 FMYLSNASATFA

-480 TADMTGFVGTLN
+480 TADMTGFVGNLN
-492 VNEGKMVIEGGIA
+492 VQEGKMVIEGGIA
-505 EYDIAAQV
+505 EYDIDAQI
-513 GVNNSSSEAA
+513 GVNNGSNDAVALAA
-523 QLGATN
+523 TT
-529 VTVGQA
+529 VTVGQ
-535 AVTKGNAKP
+535 KDS
-544 AVKAE
+544 KAE

-558 HAINFVVN
+558 HAIDFVVN

-586 NAEKDATPAKAT
+586 TAAKAATPAKAT
-598 YVGAVNITGD
+598 YVGVVNITGD
-608 ATVTEGITIAAGTA
+608 ATVTEGVTVAAGTA
-622 EKGAVLTQ
+622 DQAAALTQ
-630 IFGNL
+630 TSGNL
-635 TAKSLTVAAAVKD
+635 TAKSLTVAAAVKGEKD
-648 DKKTVTAEAGTFA
+648 AVTAKAGTFSQEA
-661 QTAGKLTVDT
+661 DGTLTVDT
-671 LTNGGTMTVNGTVV
+671 LTNGGTMTVKGTVV
-685 TKADSVNSGNINT
+685 TNADSVNTGNINSPKSKT
-698 YSAQDKKGTLVISGG
+698 GSLNISGG

-735 TGVNLNGEASFVAF
+735 TGVNLDGKASFVVF
-749 TELDLQK
+749 RELELQK

-769 TVDGKEVEK
+769 QTDGKN
-778 ADILKFTEGTLNL
+778 DILQFTEGTVNLN
-791 EGGALQVAGE
+791 GGALQVAGE

-806 VELAQGT
+806 VALDASA
-813 TANINGDYTF
+813 TANIDGDYTF
-823 EQVKNA
+823 EQVNNGGKA
-829 GNVTVEGGTLTVTDS
+829 TVGGTLTVTDS
-844 FTATSKAESATVG
+844 FTAG
-857 TFTVENNG
+857 DFTVENNG
-865 TPALTTKASGLDIA
+865 TLVLTSKAAGLKIA
-879 KSTSTE
+879 E
-885 AKYTAGAV
+885 GTATNNAHL
-893 INNGT
+893 INDGT

-909 NLDAVKKVKDAI
+909 SLDKVAAVKDAI
-921 ASSGN
+921 APSGN

-936 IKAEEVDKVLM
+936 VKADAIKDVLQ
-947 DGKVTATNAEKL
+947 DGKVTATNAAKL

-972 TGVTDPLSGSFGKVE
+972 TGVATALSGSFGKVE
-987 LATNETAL
+987 LAAGQTAL
-995 EVTSGLKLNGTGD
+995 TVESGLKLNGTGD
-1008 LVTVKGQDDKVTLKG
+1008 LVTVKEDKTVTLKG
-1023 VSIGE
+1023 VNIGQ

-1043 IVGSSDKF
+1043 IAGN

-1058 GDLTVKGAATLQN
+1058 GDLTVKGNATVEN

-1078 ALVMGKAAEADKV
+1078 ALVMGKAAEAKA
-1091 VGTLEVK
+1091 VGALEVK
-1098 DNALV
+1098 NHALV

-1127 LTATGKVFVG
+1127 LTANGNVFVG
-1137 SDEAD
+1137 SDEED

-1176 VAVGTAAAGS
+1176 VAIGSIGANS

-1250 GNVIASGWNTDGFDA
+1250 GNVIASGWSTAEFEDA
-1265 ASADAKTGVQV
+1265 ANKTGVQV

-1291 TGANAVFVKD
+1291 TGAHAVFANA

-1320 FTEADYRQ
+1320 FSEAGYTQ
-1328 GTTGAITFNGDRL
+1328 GTIGAITFNGDRL

-1519 VGFSVYGAKA
+1519 VGFSFYGAKA

>member
-47 SGSAMAIETDTEIK
+47 SGSAMATETDTEIK

-72 KAEKQTDV
+72 KAEKQYDV
-80 ASSLIGTSGDKLALK
+80 ASSLIGTSGDKLVLK
-95 NVTNKDMYAAGSLD
+95 NVTNKGMYAAGSLD

-410 EGKSLVYEGNKA
+410 EGKSLVYEGNRA
-422 GTNAEEA
+422 GTNAEA

-439 FMYLNGASDKATFE
+439 FMYLNGASDRAAFE

-480 TADMTGFVGTLN
+480 TADMTGFVGKLD
-492 VNEGKMVIEGGIA
+492 VKEGKMVIEGGIA
-505 EYDIAAQV
+505 EYDIAAQI
-513 GVNNSSSEAA
+513 GVNKGTS
-523 QLGATN
+523 GAVELDPTT
-529 VTVGQA
+529 VTVGQDGEPFA
-535 AVTKGNAKP
+535 
-544 AVKAE
+544 KAE

-558 HAINFVVN
+558 HAINFDVN

-575 LAVGTKEYTQR
+575 LTVGTKEYAQR
-586 NAEKDATPAKAT
+586 TEAKADPAKAT

-608 ATVTEGITIAAGTA
+608 ATVTEGVTVAAGTA
-622 EKGAVLTQ
+622 DKAAVLTQ
-630 IFGNL
+630 TSGNL
-635 TAKSLTVAAAVKD
+635 TAKSLTVAAAVEKD
-648 DKKTVTAEAGTFA
+648 QKVTAQAGTFN
-661 QTAGKLTVDT
+661 QTDGTLTVDT

-685 TKADSVNSGNINT
+685 TNADSVNTGAINSYKSKNGSLT
-698 YSAQDKKGTLVISGG
+698 IAGG

-735 TGVNLNGEASFVAF
+735 TGVNLDGEASFVVF
-749 TELDLQK
+749 KTLDLQK

-769 TVDGKEVEK
+769 KVDGK
-778 ADILKFTEGTLNL
+778 ADILKFTEGTVNL
-791 EGGALQVAGE
+791 YGGALQVAGE

-813 TANINGDYTF
+813 TTNINGDYTF
-823 EQVKNA
+823 EQVNNA
-829 GNVTVEGGTLTVTDS
+829 GTTTVGGTLTVTDS
-844 FTATSKAESATVG
+844 FTAGK
-857 TFTVENNG
+857 FTVENNG
-865 TPALTTKASGLDIA
+865 TLVLTSKAAGLKIA
-879 KSTSTE
+879 VG
-885 AKYTAGAV
+885 TATNNNQL

-909 NLDAVKKVKDAI
+909 SLDKVAAVKDAI
-921 ASSGN
+921 APSGN

-936 IKAEEVDKVLM
+936 IKAEEVNKVLK
-947 DGKVTATNAEKL
+947 DGKVKASDVANL

-972 TGVTDPLSGSFGKVE
+972 TGVDAALSGSFGKVE
-987 LATNETAL
+987 LAAGQTAL
-995 EVTSGLKLNGTGD
+995 TVESGLKLNGTGD
-1008 LVTVKGQDDKVTLKG
+1008 LVTVKKDKTVTLQG
-1023 VSIGE
+1023 VNIGE
-1028 NGKLTTTGAGAVVGA
+1028 YGKLTTTGAGAVVGA
-1043 IVGSSDKF
+1043 IAGNGGKF

-1058 GDLTVKGAATLQN
+1058 GDLTVKGAAALQN

-1078 ALVMGKAAEADKV
+1078 ALVMGKAAETATA
-1091 VGTLEVK
+1091 VGDLEVK
-1098 DNALV
+1098 DYALV
-1103 LGTLTAGEVNL
+1103 LGTLTAGKVTLGE
-1114 KDADVLGTLTADK
+1114 ADVFGTLTADK
-1127 LTATGKVFVG
+1127 LDATDVVLVG
-1137 SDEAD
+1137 SDEED

-1159 DPAWKDGHILS
+1159 DPAWKDGLGLS

-1176 VAVGTAAAGS
+1176 VAIGSIGANS
-1186 TVVAGQGSLVAL
+1186 TVIAGQGSLVAI
-1198 GTTDLDVAVKTV
+1198 GTTDLDVAAKAV

-1215 AVLGTNEGQMKSA
+1215 AVLGPNEGQMRSA

-1240 TDTTSYKTIA
+1240 TDTTSYEKIN
-1250 GNVIASGWNTDGFDA
+1250 GNVIASGWNEAKFEDA
-1265 ASADAKTGVQV
+1265 ETNNQVPANVQV

-1320 FTEADYRQ
+1320 FTEADYTQ

-1341 MSAAFKDK
+1341 MSAALKDK

-1488 DGYTLGAAFTVA
+1488 SGYTLGAAFTVA

>member
-47 SGSAMAIETDTEIK
+47 SGSAMAADADTVIN

-72 KAEKQTDV
+72 KAEQQAGVTG
-80 ASSLIGTSGDKLALK
+80 SLIGTSNGKLALK
-95 NVTNKDMYAAGSLD
+95 NGTNKDMYAAGSLD
-109 LTASSKDNVVTLK
+109 LTASNADDVVTLK

-131 KVTSA
+131 KVTSQE
-136 DHFGA
+136 HFGA
-141 VVTATTGTLKIDNVT
+141 VVTATKGTLKIDNVT

-168 EQKHNGARGIIRAA
+168 AEQHNGTRGIIRAA

-231 AVYITGSKVKTTI
+231 AVYITGSRVKTTI
-244 ADSTFSK
+244 ADATFSK
-251 NTSGKQGGALQLAG
+251 NTSGKQGGALQLTG

-291 NTQVVAKNVNFEG
+291 NTQVVAENVTFEG
-304 NKAVGDDGHGGAL
+304 NKAASADGHGGAL
-317 FLNGNTASYT
+317 SVDGQGASYT

-346 VQDGADLALTNVVFD
+346 VQDGADLALKNVVFD

-367 GGAVDTFNA
+367 GGAVDTYNA
-376 GDVKFTDTT
+376 GAVKFTDTT

-400 NGGNVTIAVT
+400 NGNNVTIAVT

-429 AAKNYEKQGD
+429 AVKKFEKQGD
-439 FMYLNGASDKATFE
+439 FMYLSNDTDTASFE

-471 EKTGKGTLT
+471 KKTGKGTLT
-480 TADMTGFVGTLN
+480 TADMTGFVGNLH
-492 VNEGKMVIEGGIA
+492 VKEGKMVIEGGIA
-505 EYDIAAQV
+505 EYDIAAQ
-513 GVNNSSSEAA
+513 GAVNGAKSGAA
-523 QLGATN
+523 KLDATT
-529 VTVGQA
+529 VIVGQA
-535 AVTKGNAKP
+535 AGAKP

-558 HAINFVVN
+558 HAIDFVVN
-566 EGSTLTMQS
+566 DGSTLTMQS
-575 LAVGTKEYTQR
+575 LTVGTKEYAQR
-586 NAEKDATPAKAT
+586 TEAKADPAKVT
-598 YVGAVNITGD
+598 YVGAVEITGN
-608 ATVTEGITIAAGTA
+608 ATVTEGITVAAGKA
-622 EKGAVLTQ
+622 DQGAALTQ
-630 IFGNL
+630 KSGNL
-635 TAKSLTVAAAVKD
+635 TAKSLTVAAAVKKD
-648 DKKTVTAEAGTFA
+648 QKVTAQAGTFN
-661 QTAGKLTVDT
+661 QTDGTLTVDT

-685 TKADSVNSGNINT
+685 TKADSVNSGEI
-698 YSAQDKKGTLVISGG
+698 KGNQSQTGSLTIAGG
-713 TFTNDGTMTFD
+713 TFTNDGTMTFN
-724 KITVEDGATLK
+724 KITVADGATLK
-735 TGVNLNGEASFVAF
+735 TGVNRDDMAF
-749 TELDLQK
+749 QTLDLQK

-769 TVDGKEVEK
+769 QVDGKEVEK
-778 ADILKFTEGTLNL
+778 ADTLKFTEGTVNLN
-791 EGGALQVAGE
+791 GGALQVAGE

-806 VELAQGT
+806 VELATGA

-823 EQVKNA
+823 EQVNNA
-829 GNVTVEGGTLTVTDS
+829 GTVTVNGGTLTVTDS
-844 FTATSKAESATVG
+844 FTAG
-857 TFTVENNG
+857 NNFTVENNG
-865 TPALTTKASGLDIA
+865 TLALTTKAADLKIDKGTAAQNIA
-879 KSTSTE
+879 VT
-885 AKYTAGAV
+885 
-893 INNGT
+893 NNGT

-909 NLDAVKKVKDAI
+909 DLKTVAAVKNAI
-921 ASSGN
+921 APSGN

-936 IKAEEVDKVLM
+936 IKAEEVNKVLK
-947 DGKVTATNAEKL
+947 DGKVKADDVASL

-972 TGVTDPLSGSFGKVE
+972 TGVATALSGSFGKVE
-987 LATNETAL
+987 LADKQDAL
-995 EVTSGLKLNGTGD
+995 KVIFGLKLNGTGD
-1008 LVTVKGQDDKVTLKG
+1008 LVSGKGQGDKVTLQG
-1023 VSIGE
+1023 VNIGE

-1043 IVGSSDKF
+1043 IAGNEGKF

-1058 GDLTVKGAATLQN
+1058 GDLTVKGDAVLQN

-1078 ALVMGKAAEADKV
+1078 ALVMGKAAEADKA
-1091 VGTLEVK
+1091 VGALEVK
-1098 DNALV
+1098 NHARV

-1127 LTATGKVFVG
+1127 LTATGTVCVG
-1137 SDEAD
+1137 SDEDD

-1159 DPAWKDGHILS
+1159 DPAWKDGLGLS

-1176 VAVGTAAAGS
+1176 VAVGTAAKDS

-1250 GNVIASGWNTDGFDA
+1250 GNVIASGWNTDKFNDA
-1265 ASADAKTGVQV
+1265 SVDAKTGVQV

-1291 TGANAVFVKD
+1291 TGAHAVFVQD
-1301 VTNNGTIY
+1301 VINNGTIY

-1320 FTEADYRQ
+1320 FTKADYKQ

-1364 GLETLPLVTA
+1364 GLETLPLVAA

-1519 VGFSVYGAKA
+1519 VGFSFYGAKA

>member
-47 SGSAMAIETDTEIK
+47 SGSAMATETDTEIK
-61 ATDTALKATFT
+61 TTDTTLKATFT
-72 KAEKQTDV
+72 KAETQADV
-80 ASSLIGTSGDKLALK
+80 TGSLIGTSETKLVLK
-95 NVTNKDMYAAGSLD
+95 NVTNNGMYAAGSLD
-109 LTASSKDNVVTLK
+109 LTASSKDDVVTLK

-131 KVTSA
+131 KVTSGN
-136 DHFGA
+136 HFGA
-141 VVTATTGTLKIDNVT
+141 VITATTGTLKIDNVT

-168 EQKHNGARGIIRAA
+168 DKDKQHNGTRGIIRAA
-182 GANLEV
+182 GANLDV
-188 AKSTFA
+188 ANSTFA
-194 GNEAVLGGAINVWSN
+194 GNEAVLGGAINVWSD

-216 TDSTFTGNATKSHGG
+216 ADSTFTGNATKSHGG
-231 AVYITGSKVKTTI
+231 AVYITGSQVKTTI

-367 GGAVDTFNA
+367 GGAVDTVNA
-376 GDVKFTDTT
+376 SDVKFTDTT

-429 AAKNYEKQGD
+429 AVKKFEKQGD
-439 FMYLNGASDKATFE
+439 FMYLNNATDTASFE

-480 TADMTGFVGTLN
+480 TADMTGFVGKLD
-492 VNEGKMVIEGGIA
+492 VKEGKMVIEGGIA
-505 EYDIAAQV
+505 EYDIAAQI
-513 GVNNSSSEAA
+513 GVNNGSNDAVELAA
-523 QLGATN
+523 TT
-529 VTVGQA
+529 VTVGQ
-535 AVTKGNAKP
+535 KDS
-544 AVKAE
+544 KAE

-558 HAINFVVN
+558 HAIDFGVN

-586 NAEKDATPAKAT
+586 TAAKAATPAKAT
-598 YVGAVNITGD
+598 FVGVVNITGD
-608 ATVTEGITIAAGTA
+608 ATVTEGITVAAGTA
-622 EKGAVLTQ
+622 EKAAVLTQ
-630 IFGNL
+630 TSGNL
-635 TAKSLTVAAAVKD
+635 TAKSLAVAAEVKN
-648 DKKTVTAEAGTFA
+648 DKNEVTAQAGTFT
-661 QTAGKLTVDT
+661 QEDGKLTVDT
-671 LTNGGTMTVNGTVV
+671 LTNGGTMTVKGEVV
-685 TKADSVNSGNINT
+685 TKADSVNTGAINSYESKT
-698 YSAQDKKGTLVISGG
+698 GSLTIAGG

-724 KITVEDGATLK
+724 EITVEDGATLK
-735 TGVNLNGEASFVAF
+735 TGVNLDGKASFVVF
-749 TELDLQK
+749 QTLDLQK

-769 TVDGKEVEK
+769 KVDGKEVEK
-778 ADILKFTEGTLNL
+778 ADILKFTEGKVYLN
-791 EGGALQVAGE
+791 GGALQVAGE

-813 TANINGDYTF
+813 TTHINGDYTF
-823 EQVKNA
+823 EQVNNA
-829 GNVTVEGGTLTVTDS
+829 GTTTVGGTLTVTDS
-844 FTATSKAESATVG
+844 FTAG
-857 TFTVENNG
+857 TFTVADNG
-865 TPALTTKASGLDIA
+865 TLALTTKAADLKIA
-879 KSTSTE
+879 E
-885 AKYTAGAV
+885 GTATTNSNLT
-893 INNGT
+893 NNGT

-909 NLDAVKKVKDAI
+909 DLDKVAAVKNAI

-936 IKAEEVDKVLM
+936 IKAEEVNKVLK
-947 DGKVTATNAEKL
+947 DGKVKANDVANL

-972 TGVTDPLSGSFGKVE
+972 TGVDAALSGSFGKVE
-987 LATNETAL
+987 LADNQTAL

-1008 LVTVKGQDDKVTLKG
+1008 LVTGKGQGDKVTLQG
-1023 VSIGE
+1023 VNIDR
-1028 NGKLTTTGAGAVVGA
+1028 NAKLTTTGAGAVVGA
-1043 IVGSSDKF
+1043 IAGEN

-1058 GDLTVKGAATLQN
+1058 GDLTVKGAAALQN

-1078 ALVMGKAAEADKV
+1078 ALVMGKAAEADEA
-1091 VGTLEVK
+1091 VGKLDVQG
-1098 DNALV
+1098 NAFV
-1103 LGTLTAGEVNL
+1103 LGTLTAGEVKL
-1114 KDADVLGTLTADK
+1114 KEADVLGALTADK
-1127 LTATGKVFVG
+1127 LEATDTVFVG
-1137 SDEAD
+1137 SDEED

-1151 LVSGTVFA
+1151 LASGTVFA
-1159 DPAWKDGHILS
+1159 DPAWKDGHGLT

-1250 GNVIASGWNTDGFDA
+1250 GNVIASGWSTAEFKA
-1265 ASADAKTGVQV
+1265 AANKTGVQV

-1291 TGANAVFVKD
+1291 TGAHAVFANA

-1320 FTEADYRQ
+1320 FSDAGYEQ

-1341 MSAAFKDK
+1341 MSAARKDN

-1425 TMDAISAFNDSVAA
+1425 TMDALSAFNDSVAA

-1488 DGYTLGAAFTVA
+1488 SGYTLGAAFTVA

-1519 VGFSVYGAKA
+1519 VGFSVYGSKA

-1650 TLGINGVAATS
+1650 TLGINGVATTS

-1688 GLNYKLGAGSDN
+1688 GLNYKLGASSDN

>member
-47 SGSAMAIETDTEIK
+47 SGSAMATETDTEIK
-61 ATDTALKATFT
+61 TTDTTLKATFT
-72 KAEKQTDV
+72 KAETQADV
-80 ASSLIGTSGDKLALK
+80 TGSLIGTSETKLVLK
-95 NVTNKDMYAAGSLD
+95 NVTNNGMYAAGSLD
-109 LTASSKDNVVTLK
+109 LTASSKDDVVTLK

-131 KVTSA
+131 KVTSGN
-136 DHFGA
+136 HFGA

-168 EQKHNGARGIIRAA
+168 DKDKQHNGTRGIIRAA
-182 GANLEV
+182 GANLDV
-188 AKSTFA
+188 ANSTFA
-194 GNEAVLGGAINVWSN
+194 GNEAVLGGAINVWSD

-216 TDSTFTGNATKSHGG
+216 ADSTFTGNATKSHGG
-231 AVYITGSKVKTTI
+231 AVYITGSQVKTTI

-251 NTSGKQGGALQLAG
+251 NTSGKLGGALQLAG

-376 GDVKFTDTT
+376 GEVNFTDTT

-410 EGKSLVYEGNKA
+410 EGKSLVYEGNRA
-422 GTNAEEA
+422 GTNAEA

-439 FMYLNGASDKATFE
+439 FMYLNGASDRAAFE

-480 TADMTGFVGTLN
+480 TADMTGFVGNLN
-492 VNEGKMVIEGGIA
+492 VKEGKMVIEGGIA

-513 GVNNSSSEAA
+513 GVNSGSSEVVE
-523 QLGATN
+523 LDATK

-535 AVTKGNAKP
+535 DKS

-558 HAINFVVN
+558 HAIDFVVN

-598 YVGAVNITGD
+598 YVGAVNIKGD
-608 ATVTEGITIAAGTA
+608 ATVTEGITVAAGTA
-622 EKGAVLTQ
+622 EKAAVLTQ
-630 IFGNL
+630 TSGNL
-635 TAKSLTVAAAVKD
+635 TAKSLAVAAEVKN
-648 DKKTVTAEAGTFA
+648 DKNEVTAQAGTFT
-661 QTAGKLTVDT
+661 QEDGKLTVDT
-671 LTNGGTMTVNGTVV
+671 LTNGGTMTVKGEVV
-685 TKADSVNSGNINT
+685 TKADSVNTGAINSYESKT
-698 YSAQDKKGTLVISGG
+698 GSLTIAGG

-724 KITVEDGATLK
+724 EITVEDGATLK
-735 TGVNLNGEASFVAF
+735 TGVNLDGKASFVVF
-749 TELDLQK
+749 QTLDLQK

-769 TVDGKEVEK
+769 QVDGKEVEK
-778 ADILKFTEGTLNL
+778 ADILKFTEGTVHLN
-791 EGGALQVAGE
+791 GGALQVAGE

-813 TANINGDYTF
+813 TTHINGDYTF
-823 EQVKNA
+823 EQVNNA
-829 GNVTVEGGTLTVTDS
+829 GTTTVGGTLTVTDS
-844 FTATSKAESATVG
+844 FTAG
-857 TFTVENNG
+857 TFTVADNG
-865 TPALTTKASGLDIA
+865 TLALTTKAAGLKIA
-879 KSTSTE
+879 E
-885 AKYTAGAV
+885 GTATTNSSL

-898 ITFTDAAGEFA
+898 ITLTDAAGEFA
-909 NLDAVKKVKDAI
+909 SLDKVADVKNALV
-921 ASSGN
+921 SSGN

-936 IKAEEVDKVLM
+936 VKADAIKDVLQ
-947 DGKVTATNAEKL
+947 DGKVTATNAAKL

-972 TGVTDPLSGSFGKVE
+972 TGVDTALSGSFGKVE
-987 LATNETAL
+987 LAAGEKAL
-995 EVTSGLKLNGTGD
+995 TVESGLKLNGTGD
-1008 LVTVKGQDDKVTLKG
+1008 LVTVKEDKTVTLKG
-1023 VSIGE
+1023 VNIGQ

-1043 IVGSSDKF
+1043 IAGEN

-1058 GDLTVKGAATLQN
+1058 GDLTVKGNATVEN

-1078 ALVMGKAAEADKV
+1078 ALVMGKAAEAKA
-1091 VGTLEVK
+1091 VGALEVK
-1098 DNALV
+1098 NHALV

-1127 LTATGKVFVG
+1127 LTANGNVFVG
-1137 SDEAD
+1137 SDEED

-1176 VAVGTAAAGS
+1176 VAIGSIGANS

-1250 GNVIASGWNTDGFDA
+1250 GNVIASGWSTAEFEDA
-1265 ASADAKTGVQV
+1265 ANKTGVQV

-1291 TGANAVFVKD
+1291 TGAHAVFANA

-1320 FTEADYRQ
+1320 FSEAGYTQ
-1328 GTTGAITFNGDRL
+1328 GTIGAITFNGDRL
-1341 MSAAFKDK
+1341 MSAARKDN

-1519 VGFSVYGAKA
+1519 VGFSFYGAKA

-1553 NIGDFSADTDAFT
+1553 NLGDFSADTDAFT